1 MKRRLLASLLTLV
14 MMLNLLPTV
23 AWARNDEG
31 IDADSVEMYSSDD
44 VVTSGPI
51 TLWTG
56 KEGQITVPEENEVRS
71 SNADIVSVEQDGTAV
86 TLTGGSKEGRA
97 EATAGES
104 TWVVYNYASE
114 AEYNYLY
121 SLFHEKRISVMGDSI
136 STIKDKI
143 PSGNALYYDNTT
155 GKEMTFERN
164 YWGDI
169 ITRFGAAEGIDEAW
183 SGSTIGSKAASMASK
198 DRINKLDDNGTP
210 DVILYYGG
218 SNPDSSVG
226 TFDPDADY
234 AKTVDWAQSYSD
246 TASAYAASLQRM
258 KATYPGAEIIAII
271 PYYEQNN
278 IPKQAE
284 VIEQIAK
291 HYDITTIDLRELRKQ
306 EGISP
311 NNALHP
317 NMDGHSQIAAYI
329 CQQLYEQQAVTPN
342 EKTVTYNAN
351 GGSFKNGSDPIKQS
365 VTAEL
370 PKATRAGYAFVGWFD
385 QAAGGNKIA
394 SALDTA
400 IPSDKQDSFSG
411 TTLYAHWTHTFTW
424 NFNSDMNAVDADG
437 NVIITVSDKHG
448 STTLNDD
455 NTVKFNDYQG
465 KLSTP
470 FTLDPTQNWRVEWKE
485 KNQAKE
491 NMLFSS
497 TATREKGMTY
507 IFLYEPSIYMGTYDV
522 TNNKTDYINFGGPA
536 YQKEP
541 TSNEYSVVKLENNY
555 DKATETSL
563 VTLSVDGEQVF
574 AKLNTQGRYGSHGS
588 SLTASDYEQYALEK
602 LNFTFN
608 YLGGCNLNTG
618 AGEGKENWL
627 LRNTFEYIKVTLG
640 DDHTHTYG
648 MTYSS
653 DSTGHWKTC
662 TECGANGEFSKHTGG
677 TATCTAKA
685 VCETCDQP
693 YGELGAHKLTKTDAK
708 AASCTEAGNEAYW
721 TCSGC
726 GKYFSDEKGE
736 NAIADLAAWKTGDG
750 KINATGHNYG
760 DITYTWSDGNTS
772 CTAKKVCS
780 VCKDEVTETV
790 GTTSSA
796 KTPAT
801 CTTKGTKT
809 YTATFSAPNGFV
821 TQTKD
826 VDIAAT
832 GHDWSNKDGICA
844 VCHTKCD
851 RVHKPGTT
859 CSVCHKYTSY
869 PYVPGAPTYPASAP
883 AVPNGTV
890 TVSPANASKGANVTV
905 TVKPNEGYVLETL
918 TVTDKNGDELKL
930 TDKGNGKYT
939 FTMPGSKVEVKAT
952 FMEDNSVFNFF
963 YDVPNDAFFY
973 EAVKWAVKS
982 GVTNGLTDTMFG
994 PYESC
999 TRTQIVTFLWRATG
1013 SPEPK
1018 TASSFTDVPASAY
1031 YAKAVAWA
1039 IENGITNGMTET
1051 TFAPNATCTRGQS
1064 VTFLYR
1070 ALKGTASGSTN
1081 FTDVK
1086 SDAFYTDAINWAVA
1100 NNVTNG
1106 TSNTTF
1112 SPNADCTRAE
1122 IVTFLYRAYQGK

>member
-1 MKRRLLASLLTLV
+1 MT
-14 MMLNLLPTV
+14 
-23 AWARNDEG
+23 
-31 IDADSVEMYSSDD
+31 I
-44 VVTSGPI
+44 
-51 TLWTG
+51 WTD
-56 KEGQITVPEENEVRS
+56 KIVQITVPEGDTVRS
-71 SNADIVSVEQDGTAV
+71 SNEAIVSVTQDG

-97 EATAGES
+97 EVTAGES

-121 SLFHEKRISVMGDSI
+121 SLFHGKTISVMGDSI

-164 YWGDI
+164 YWGAI

-234 AKTVDWAQSYSD
+234 AKAVDWAQSYSD

-258 KATYPGAEIIAII
+258 KEIYPDAEIIAII

-291 HYDITTIDLRELRKQ
+291 HYDITTIDLRELRNQ

-329 CQQLYEQQAVTPN
+329 CQQLYEQRAVTPD
-342 EKTVTYNAN
+342 EKTVTYDAN

-400 IPSDKQDSFSG
+400 IPSGMQDNLNG

-424 NFNSDMNAVDADG
+424 NFNSDMNAVDEDG
-437 NVIITVSDKHG
+437 NVIITVSAEHG

-608 YLGGCNLNTG
+608 YLGGNRDGGDTPAWKLS
-618 AGEGKENWL
+618 
-627 LRNTFEYIKVTLG
+627 NTFDYIKVTLG

-648 MTYSS
+648 TTYSS

-708 AASCTEAGNEAYW
+708 AATCTEAGNEAYW

-726 GKYFSDEKGE
+726 GKYFSDENGINEIEK
-736 NAIADLAAWKTGDG
+736 DSWVLKTL
-750 KINATGHNYG
+750 GH
-760 DITYTWSDGNTS
+760 DMTKTD
-772 CTAKKVCS
+772 AK
-780 VCKDEVTETV
+780 
-790 GTTSSA
+790 A
-796 KTPAT
+796 AT
-801 CTTKGTKT
+801 CTEDGNNEYYTCSRCGGVFKDEAGTQ
-809 YTATFSAPNGFV
+809 ATTVEAE
-821 TQTKD
+821 TLKKL
-826 VDIAAT
+826 

-869 PYVPGAPTYPASAP
+869 PYVPGAPTYPATAP
-883 AVPNGTV
+883 AAPNGTV
-890 TVSPANASKGANVTV
+890 TISPANASKGANVTV
-905 TVKPNEGYVLETL
+905 TVKPNDGYVLETL

-952 FMEDNSVFNFF
+952 FMEDNSVLNFF

-982 GVTNGLTDTMFG
+982 GVTNGLSDTMFG

-999 TRTQIVTFLWRATG
+999 TRAQIVTFLWRAAG

-1018 TASSFTDVPASAY
+1018 ATTSAMTDLNPNAY
-1031 YAKAVAWA
+1031 YYKAVLWA
-1039 IENGITNGMTET
+1039 IENGITDGMTET
-1051 TFAPNATCTRGQS
+1051 TFAPDATCTRGQS

-1070 ALKGTASGSTN
+1070 ALGKKVESSAS

-1086 SDAFYTDAINWAVA
+1086 SDAFYADAINWAVA

>member
-97 EATAGES
+97 EVTAGES

-121 SLFHEKRISVMGDSI
+121 SLFHGKTISVMGDSI

-169 ITRFGAAEGIDEAW
+169 ITRFGAVEGIDEAW

-258 KATYPGAEIIAII
+258 KETYPDAEIIAII

-291 HYDITTIDLRELRKQ
+291 HYDITTIDLRELRNQ

-342 EKTVTYNAN
+342 EKTVTYDAN

-385 QAAGGNKIA
+385 QAAGGNKVA

-400 IPSDKQDSFSG
+400 IPSGMQDNLNG

-437 NVIITVSDKHG
+437 NVIITVSAEHG

-465 KLSTP
+465 ELSTP
-470 FTLDPTQNWRVEWKE
+470 FTLDPTQNWRVEWRE

-507 IFLYEPSIYMGTYDV
+507 IFLYQPSIYMGTYND
-522 TNNKTDYINFGGPA
+522 TTGGTKYINFGGPA
-536 YQKEP
+536 YQKTP
-541 TSNEYSVVKLENNY
+541 TSDEYSVVKLENNY

-608 YLGGCNLNTG
+608 YLGGNRDGGDTPAWKLS
-618 AGEGKENWL
+618 
-627 LRNTFEYIKVTLG
+627 NTFDYIKVTLG

-648 MTYSS
+648 TTYSS

-708 AASCTEAGNEAYW
+708 AATCTEAGNEAYW

-726 GKYFSDEKGE
+726 GKYFSDENGTNEIEK
-736 NAIADLAAWKTGDG
+736 DSWVLKTL
-750 KINATGHNYG
+750 GH
-760 DITYTWSDGNTS
+760 DMTKTD
-772 CTAKKVCS
+772 AK
-780 VCKDEVTETV
+780 E
-790 GTTSSA
+790 
-796 KTPAT
+796 AT
-801 CTTKGTKT
+801 CTEDGNNEYYTCSRCSGVFKDEAGTQ
-809 YTATFSAPNGFV
+809 ATTVEAE
-821 TQTKD
+821 TLKKL
-826 VDIAAT
+826 
-832 GHDWSNKDGICA
+832 GHDWSNKNGICA
-844 VCHTKCD
+844 RCDAKCTET
-851 RVHKPGTT
+851 HKPGTT

-869 PYVPGAPTYPASAP
+869 PYVPGAPTYPATAP

-905 TVKPNEGYVLETL
+905 TVKPNEGYELGSLAVK
-918 TVTDKNGDELKL
+918 DASGDLL
-930 TDKGNGKYT
+930 PLADLGNGKYS
-939 FTMPGSKVEVKAT
+939 FVMPDGKV
-952 FMEDNSVFNFF
+952 SV
-963 YDVPNDAFFY
+963 
-973 EAVKWAVKS
+973 EAEFV
-982 GVTNGLTDTMFG
+982 
-994 PYESC
+994 
-999 TRTQIVTFLWRATG
+999 
-1013 SPEPK
+1013 K
-1018 TASSFTDVPASAY
+1018 TAATSFADVPASAY

-1039 IENGITNGMTET
+1039 VENGITNGMTET

-1070 ALKGTASGSTN
+1070 ALKGTASGSAN

-1086 SDAFYTDAINWAVA
+1086 SDTFYADAINWAVA

>member
-1 MKRRLLASLLTLV
+1 MKRRLLAGVLTLV
-14 MMLNLLPTV
+14 MMLSLLPTV

-71 SNADIVSVEQDGTAV
+71 SNADIVSVEKNGTAV

-97 EATAGES
+97 EVTAGES

-121 SLFHEKRISVMGDSI
+121 SLFHGKTISVMGDSI

-164 YWGDI
+164 YWGDV

-258 KATYPGAEIIAII
+258 KGTYPGAEIIAII

-291 HYDITTIDLRELRKQ
+291 HYDITTIDLRELRNQ
-306 EGISP
+306 EDISP
-311 NNALHP
+311 KNALHP

-342 EKTVTYNAN
+342 EKTVTYDAN

-365 VTAEL
+365 VTAKL

-385 QAAGGNKIA
+385 QAAGGNKVA

-400 IPSDKQDSFSG
+400 IPSGMQDNLNG
-411 TTLYAHWTHTFTW
+411 TTLYAHWTRSFTW
-424 NFNSDMNAVDADG
+424 DFDNNLDAVDADG
-437 NVIITVSDKHG
+437 NVIITVSAEHG

-507 IFLYEPSIYMGTYDV
+507 IFLYEPSIYMGTYND
-522 TNNKTDYINFGGPA
+522 TTGGTKYINFGGPA
-536 YQKEP
+536 YQKDP

-618 AGEGKENWL
+618 AGVGKENWL

-648 MTYSS
+648 TTYSS

-708 AASCTEAGNEAYW
+708 AATCTEVGNEAYW

-726 GKYFSDEKGE
+726 GKYFSDENGTNEIEK
-736 NAIADLAAWKTGDG
+736 DSWVLKTL
-750 KINATGHNYG
+750 GH
-760 DITYTWSDGNTS
+760 DRTKTD
-772 CTAKKVCS
+772 AK
-780 VCKDEVTETV
+780 E
-790 GTTSSA
+790 
-796 KTPAT
+796 AT
-801 CTTKGTKT
+801 CTEDGNNEYYTCSRCGGVFKDEAGTQ
-809 YTATFSAPNGFV
+809 ATTVEAE
-821 TQTKD
+821 TLKKL
-826 VDIAAT
+826 
-832 GHDWSNKDGICA
+832 GHDWSNKNGICA
-844 VCHTKCD
+844 RCYAKCTET
-851 RVHKPGTT
+851 HKPGTT

-890 TVSPANASKGANVTV
+890 TVSPADASKGANVTV
-905 TVKPNEGYVLETL
+905 TVKPNEGYELGSLAVK
-918 TVTDKNGDELKL
+918 DASGDLL
-930 TDKGNGKYT
+930 PLADLGNGKYS
-939 FTMPGSKVEVKAT
+939 FVMPDGKVSVEAEFVKTAAT
-952 FMEDNSVFNFF
+952 SFA
-963 YDVPNDAFFY
+963 DVPANAYFAD
-973 EAVKWAVKS
+973 AVKWAVDK
-982 GVTNGLTDTMFG
+982 
-994 PYESC
+994 
-999 TRTQIVTFLWRATG
+999 
-1013 SPEPK
+1013 
-1018 TASSFTDVPASAY
+1018 
-1031 YAKAVAWA
+1031 
-1039 IENGITNGMTET
+1039 GITNGMTET
-1051 TFAPNATCTRGQS
+1051 TFALNATCTRGQS
-1064 VTFLYR
+1064 VTFLHR
-1070 ALKGTASGSTN
+1070 ALKGTASGSAN

-1086 SDAFYTDAINWAVA
+1086 SDAFYADAINWAVA

>member
-23 AWARNDEG
+23 VWARNDEG

-56 KEGQITVPEENEVRS
+56 KIVKITVPEGDAVRS
-71 SNADIVSVEQDGTAV
+71 SNEAIVSVTQDG

-97 EATAGES
+97 EVTAGES
-104 TWVVYNYASE
+104 AWVVYNYASE

-121 SLFHEKRISVMGDSI
+121 SLFHGKTISVMGDSI

-169 ITRFGAAEGIDEAW
+169 ITRFGAVEGIDEAW

-291 HYDITTIDLRELRKQ
+291 HYDITTIDLRELRNQ

-385 QAAGGNKIA
+385 RAAGGNKIA

-400 IPSDKQDSFSG
+400 IPSGMQDDLNG

-507 IFLYEPSIYMGTYDV
+507 IFLYEPSIYMGTYND
-522 TNNKTDYINFGGPA
+522 TTGGTKYINFGGPA
-536 YQKEP
+536 YQKDP

-618 AGEGKENWL
+618 AGVGKENWL

-648 MTYSS
+648 TTYSS

-708 AASCTEAGNEAYW
+708 AATCTEVGNEAYW

-726 GKYFSDEKGE
+726 GKYFSDENGTNEIEK
-736 NAIADLAAWKTGDG
+736 DSWVLKTL
-750 KINATGHNYG
+750 GH
-760 DITYTWSDGNTS
+760 DRTKTD
-772 CTAKKVCS
+772 AK
-780 VCKDEVTETV
+780 E
-790 GTTSSA
+790 
-796 KTPAT
+796 AT
-801 CTTKGTKT
+801 CTEDGNNEYYTCSRCGGVFKDEAGTQ
-809 YTATFSAPNGFV
+809 ATTVEAE
-821 TQTKD
+821 TLKKL
-826 VDIAAT
+826 
-832 GHDWSNKDGICA
+832 GHDWSNKNGICA
-844 VCHTKCD
+844 RCYAKCTET
-851 RVHKPGTT
+851 HKPGTT

-890 TVSPANASKGANVTV
+890 TVSPADASKGANVTV
-905 TVKPNEGYVLETL
+905 TVKPNEGYELGSLAVK
-918 TVTDKNGDELKL
+918 DASGDLL
-930 TDKGNGKYT
+930 PLADLGNGKYS
-939 FTMPGSKVEVKAT
+939 FVMPDGKVSVEAEFVKTAAT
-952 FMEDNSVFNFF
+952 SFA
-963 YDVPNDAFFY
+963 DVPANAYFAD
-973 EAVKWAVKS
+973 AVKWAVDK
-982 GVTNGLTDTMFG
+982 
-994 PYESC
+994 
-999 TRTQIVTFLWRATG
+999 
-1013 SPEPK
+1013 
-1018 TASSFTDVPASAY
+1018 
-1031 YAKAVAWA
+1031 
-1039 IENGITNGMTET
+1039 GITNGMTET
-1051 TFAPNATCTRGQS
+1051 TFALNATCTRGQS
-1064 VTFLYR
+1064 VTFLHR
-1070 ALKGTASGSTN
+1070 ALKGTASGSAN

-1086 SDAFYTDAINWAVA
+1086 SDAFYADAINWAVA

>member
-1 MKRRLLASLLTLV
+1 
-14 MMLNLLPTV
+14 MLSLLPTV

-56 KEGQITVPEENEVRS
+56 KEGQITVPEGDTVGS
-71 SNADIVSVEQDGTAV
+71 SNTDIVSVEKNGTAV

-97 EATAGES
+97 EVTAGES
-104 TWVVYNYASE
+104 AWVVYNYASE

-121 SLFHEKRISVMGDSI
+121 SLFHGKTISVMGDSI

-169 ITRFGAAEGIDEAW
+169 ITRFGAVEGIDEAW

-342 EKTVTYNAN
+342 EKTVTYDAN

-365 VTAEL
+365 VTAKL

-385 QAAGGNKIA
+385 QAAGGNKVA

-400 IPSDKQDSFSG
+400 IPSGMQDNLNG

-437 NVIITVSDKHG
+437 NVIITVSAEHG

-470 FTLDPTQNWRVEWKE
+470 FTLDPTQNWCVEWKE
-485 KNQAKE
+485 RNQAKE

-522 TNNKTDYINFGGPA
+522 TNNKTDYINFGGPV

-618 AGEGKENWL
+618 AGVGKENWL

-648 MTYSS
+648 TTYSS

-708 AASCTEAGNEAYW
+708 AATCTEAGNEAYW

-726 GKYFSDEKGE
+726 GKYFSDENGINEIEK
-736 NAIADLAAWKTGDG
+736 DSWVLKTLGHDMT
-750 KINATGHNYG
+750 KTDAKEATC
-760 DITYTWSDGNTS
+760 TEDGNNEYYT
-772 CTAKKVCS
+772 CS
-780 VCKDEVTETV
+780 RCGGVFKDEAGTQATTVVTETL
-790 GTTSSA
+790 
-796 KTPAT
+796 K
-801 CTTKGTKT
+801 KL
-809 YTATFSAPNGFV
+809 
-821 TQTKD
+821 
-826 VDIAAT
+826 
-832 GHDWSNKDGICA
+832 GHDWSNKNGICA
-844 VCHTKCD
+844 RCDAKCTET
-851 RVHKPGTT
+851 HKPGTT

-905 TVKPNEGYVLETL
+905 TVKPNEGYELGSLAVK
-918 TVTDKNGDELKL
+918 DASGDLL
-930 TDKGNGKYT
+930 PLADLGSGKYS
-939 FTMPGSKVEVKAT
+939 FVMPDGKVSVEAEFVKTAAT
-952 FMEDNSVFNFF
+952 SFA
-963 YDVPNDAFFY
+963 DVPANAYFAD
-973 EAVKWAVKS
+973 AVKWAVDKD
-982 GVTNGLTDTMFG
+982 VTNGLTDTMFG

-999 TRTQIVTFLWRATG
+999 TRTQIVTFLWRAAG

-1018 TASSFTDVPASAY
+1018 TASSFTDVPVSAY

-1039 IENGITNGMTET
+1039 VENGITNGMTET

-1064 VTFLYR
+1064 VTLLHR
-1070 ALKGTASGSTN
+1070 ALKGTASGSAN

-1086 SDAFYTDAINWAVA
+1086 SDAFYADAINWAVA
-1100 NNVTNG
+1100 SDVTNG
-1106 TSNTTF
+1106 TSATTF

>member
-1 MKRRLLASLLTLV
+1 MVLS
-14 MMLNLLPTV
+14 LLPTV

-51 TLWTG
+51 TIWTG
-56 KEGQITVPEENEVRS
+56 KIVQITVPEGDAVRS
-71 SNADIVSVEQDGTAV
+71 SNEAIVSVTQDG

-97 EATAGES
+97 EVTAGES

-121 SLFHEKRISVMGDSI
+121 SLFHGKTISVMGDSI

-155 GKEMTFERN
+155 GREMTFERN

-169 ITRFGAAEGIDEAW
+169 ITRFGAVEGIDEAW

-226 TFDPDADY
+226 MFDPDADY

-291 HYDITTIDLRELRKQ
+291 HYDITTIDLRELRNQ

-317 NMDGHSQIAAYI
+317 NMDGHSQIATYI

-351 GGSFKNGSDPIKQS
+351 GGSFKNDSDSIKQS
-365 VTAEL
+365 VTAKL

-385 QAAGGNKIA
+385 RAAGGNKIA

-400 IPSDKQDSFSG
+400 IPSGMQDNLNG

-448 STTLNDD
+448 SITLNDD

-465 KLSTP
+465 ELSTP

-618 AGEGKENWL
+618 AGVGKENWL

-648 MTYSS
+648 TTYSS

-708 AASCTEAGNEAYW
+708 AATCTEAGNEAYW

-726 GKYFSDEKGE
+726 GKYFSDENGTNKIE
-736 NAIADLAAWKTGDG
+736 KDSWELKTL
-750 KINATGHNYG
+750 GH
-760 DITYTWSDGNTS
+760 DMTKTD
-772 CTAKKVCS
+772 AK
-780 VCKDEVTETV
+780 E
-790 GTTSSA
+790 
-796 KTPAT
+796 AT
-801 CTTKGTKT
+801 CTEDGNNEYYTCSRCGGVFKDEAGTQ
-809 YTATFSAPNGFV
+809 ATTVEAEML
-821 TQTKD
+821 KKL
-826 VDIAAT
+826 
-832 GHDWSNKDGICA
+832 GHDWSNKNGICA
-844 VCHTKCD
+844 RCDAKCTET
-851 RVHKPGTT
+851 HKPGTT

-869 PYVPGAPTYPASAP
+869 PYVPGAPTYPATAP

-890 TVSPANASKGANVTV
+890 TVSPANASKGTNVTV
-905 TVKPNEGYVLETL
+905 TVKPNEGY
-918 TVTDKNGDELKL
+918 ELGSLAVKDASGNL
-930 TDKGNGKYT
+930 LPLADLGNGKYS
-939 FTMPGSKVEVKAT
+939 FVMPDGKVSVEAEFVKTAAT
-952 FMEDNSVFNFF
+952 SFA
-963 YDVPNDAFFY
+963 DVSANAYFAD
-973 EAVKWAVKS
+973 AVKWAVDK
-982 GVTNGLTDTMFG
+982 GITNGLSDTMFG
-994 PYESC
+994 PYASC
-999 TRTQIVTFLWRATG
+999 TRAQIVTFLWRAAG

-1039 IENGITNGMTET
+1039 VENGITNGMTET

-1070 ALKGTASGSTN
+1070 ALKGTASGNAN

-1086 SDAFYTDAINWAVA
+1086 SDAFYADAINWAVA

>member
-14 MMLNLLPTV
+14 MMLSLLPTV
-23 AWARNDEG
+23 VWARNDES

-51 TLWTG
+51 TIWTD
-56 KEGQITVPEENEVRS
+56 KIVQITVPEGDAVRS
-71 SNADIVSVEQDGTAV
+71 SNEAIVSVTQDG
-86 TLTGGSKEGRA
+86 TLTGGRKEGRA
-97 EATAGES
+97 EVIVGNS

-121 SLFHEKRISVMGDSI
+121 SLFHGKTISVMGDSI

-169 ITRFGAAEGIDEAW
+169 ITRFGAVEGIDEAW

-258 KATYPGAEIIAII
+258 KETYPDAEIIAII

-291 HYDITTIDLRELRKQ
+291 HYDITTIDLRELRNQ

-329 CQQLYEQQAVTPN
+329 CQQLYEQRAVTPD

-351 GGSFKNGSDPIKQS
+351 GGSFKNGRDPIKQS
-365 VTAEL
+365 VTAKL

-385 QAAGGNKIA
+385 RAAGGNKIA

-400 IPSDKQDSFSG
+400 IPSGMQDNLNG
-411 TTLYAHWTHTFTW
+411 TTLYAHWTRSFTW
-424 NFNSDMNAVDADG
+424 DFDNNLDAVDADG
-437 NVIITVSDKHG
+437 NVIITVSAEHG

-608 YLGGCNLNTG
+608 YLGGNRDGGDTPAWKLS
-618 AGEGKENWL
+618 
-627 LRNTFEYIKVTLG
+627 NTFDYIKVTLG

-648 MTYSS
+648 TTYSS

-662 TECGANGEFSKHTGG
+662 TECGANGEFSEHTGG

-708 AASCTEAGNEAYW
+708 AATCTEAGNEAYW

-726 GKYFSDEKGE
+726 GKYFSDENGINEIEK
-736 NAIADLAAWKTGDG
+736 DSWVLKTL
-750 KINATGHNYG
+750 GH
-760 DITYTWSDGNTS
+760 DMTKTD
-772 CTAKKVCS
+772 AK
-780 VCKDEVTETV
+780 
-790 GTTSSA
+790 A
-796 KTPAT
+796 AT
-801 CTTKGTKT
+801 CTEDGNNEYYTCSRCGGVFKDEAGTQ
-809 YTATFSAPNGFV
+809 ATTVEAE
-821 TQTKD
+821 TLKKL
-826 VDIAAT
+826 
-832 GHDWSNKDGICA
+832 GHDWSNKNGICA
-844 VCHTKCD
+844 RCDAKCTET
-851 RVHKPGTT
+851 HKPGTT

-869 PYVPGAPTYPASAP
+869 PYVPGAPTYPATAP

-905 TVKPNEGYVLETL
+905 TVKPNEGYELGSLAVK
-918 TVTDKNGDELKL
+918 DASGDLL
-930 TDKGNGKYT
+930 PLADLGNGKYS
-939 FTMPGSKVEVKAT
+939 FVMPDGKVSVEAEFVKTAAT
-952 FMEDNSVFNFF
+952 SFA
-963 YDVPNDAFFY
+963 DVPANAYFAD
-973 EAVKWAVKS
+973 AVKWAVDK
-982 GVTNGLTDTMFG
+982 GVTNGLSDTMFG

-999 TRTQIVTFLWRATG
+999 TRAQIVTFLWRAAG

-1018 TASSFTDVPASAY
+1018 TMSSFTDVPASTY

-1051 TFAPNATCTRGQS
+1051 TFAPDATCTRGQI

-1086 SDAFYTDAINWAVA
+1086 SDTFYADAINWAVA

-1106 TSNTTF
+1106 TSNTMF

>member
-56 KEGQITVPEENEVRS
+56 KEGQITVPEGDTVGS

-169 ITRFGAAEGIDEAW
+169 ITRFGAVEGIDEAW

-291 HYDITTIDLRELRKQ
+291 HYDITTIDLRELRNQ

-311 NNALHP
+311 NNELHP

-329 CQQLYEQQAVTPN
+329 CQQLYEQQAVTPD
-342 EKTVTYNAN
+342 EKTVTYDAN
-351 GGSFKNGSDPIKQS
+351 GGSFKNGRDPIKQF

-385 QAAGGNKIA
+385 RVAGGNKIA

-400 IPSDKQDSFSG
+400 IPSGMQDNLNG
-411 TTLYAHWTHTFTW
+411 TTLYAHWTRSFTW
-424 NFNSDMNAVDADG
+424 DFDNNLDAVDADG
-437 NVIITVSDKHG
+437 NVIITVSAEHG

-608 YLGGCNLNTG
+608 YLGGNRDGGDTPAWKLS
-618 AGEGKENWL
+618 
-627 LRNTFEYIKVTLG
+627 NTFDYIKVTLG

-648 MTYSS
+648 TTYSS

-708 AASCTEAGNEAYW
+708 AATCTEAGNEAYW

-726 GKYFSDEKGE
+726 GKYFSDENGTNEIEK
-736 NAIADLAAWKTGDG
+736 DSWVLKTL
-750 KINATGHNYG
+750 GH
-760 DITYTWSDGNTS
+760 DRTKTD
-772 CTAKKVCS
+772 AK
-780 VCKDEVTETV
+780 E
-790 GTTSSA
+790 
-796 KTPAT
+796 AT
-801 CTTKGTKT
+801 CTEDGNNEY
-809 YTATFSAPNGFV
+809 YTCSRCGGVFKDEAG
-821 TQTKD
+821 TQTTT
-826 VDIAAT
+826 VAAET
-832 GHDWSNKDGICA
+832 LEKLGHDWSNKNGICA
-844 VCHTKCD
+844 RCDAKCTET
-851 RVHKPGTT
+851 HKPGTT

-869 PYVPGAPTYPASAP
+869 PYVPGAPTYLATAP

-890 TVSPANASKGANVTV
+890 AVSTANASKGANVTV
-905 TVKPNEGYVLETL
+905 TVKPNEGYEFGSLAVK
-918 TVTDKNGDELKL
+918 DASGDLL
-930 TDKGNGKYT
+930 PLADLGNGK
-939 FTMPGSKVEVKAT
+939 FGFVMPASKVSVEAEFVKTAAT
-952 FMEDNSVFNFF
+952 SFA
-963 YDVPNDAFFY
+963 DVPANAYFAD
-973 EAVKWAVKS
+973 AVKWAVDK
-982 GVTNGLTDTMFG
+982 GITNGLSDTMFG
-994 PYESC
+994 PYASC
-999 TRTQIVTFLWRATG
+999 TRAQIVTFLWRAVG

-1018 TASSFTDVPASAY
+1018 TASSFADVPASAY

-1039 IENGITNGMTET
+1039 VENGITNGMTET

-1064 VTFLYR
+1064 VTFLHR
-1070 ALKGTASGSTN
+1070 ALGKKVESSAS

-1086 SDAFYTDAINWAVA
+1086 SDAFYADAINWAVA

-1106 TSNTTF
+1106 TSATTF

>member
-97 EATAGES
+97 EVTAGES

-121 SLFHEKRISVMGDSI
+121 SLFHGKTISVMGDSI

-164 YWGDI
+164 YWGDV

-258 KATYPGAEIIAII
+258 KETYPDAEIIAII

-291 HYDITTIDLRELRKQ
+291 HYDITTIDLRELRNQ

-342 EKTVTYNAN
+342 EKTVTYDAN

-385 QAAGGNKIA
+385 QAAGGNKVA

-400 IPSDKQDSFSG
+400 IPSGMQDNLNG

-437 NVIITVSDKHG
+437 NVIITVSAEHG

-470 FTLDPTQNWRVEWKE
+470 FTLDPTQNWCVEWRE

-522 TNNKTDYINFGGPA
+522 TNNKTDYINFGGPV

-608 YLGGCNLNTG
+608 YLGGNRDGGDTPAWKLS
-618 AGEGKENWL
+618 
-627 LRNTFEYIKVTLG
+627 NTFDYIKVTLG

-648 MTYSS
+648 TTYSS

-708 AASCTEAGNEAYW
+708 AATCTEAGNEAYW

-726 GKYFSDEKGE
+726 GKYFSDENGTNEIEK
-736 NAIADLAAWKTGDG
+736 DSWVLKTLGHDMT
-750 KINATGHNYG
+750 KTDAKEATCPE
-760 DITYTWSDGNTS
+760 DGNNEYYT
-772 CTAKKVCS
+772 CS
-780 VCKDEVTETV
+780 RCSGVFKDEAGTQATTVEAETL
-790 GTTSSA
+790 
-796 KTPAT
+796 K
-801 CTTKGTKT
+801 KL
-809 YTATFSAPNGFV
+809 
-821 TQTKD
+821 
-826 VDIAAT
+826 
-832 GHDWSNKDGICA
+832 GHDWSNKNGICA
-844 VCHTKCD
+844 RCDAKCTET
-851 RVHKPGTT
+851 HKPGTT

-869 PYVPGAPTYPASAP
+869 PYVPGAPTYPATAP

-905 TVKPNEGYVLETL
+905 TVKPNEGYELGSLAVK
-918 TVTDKNGDELKL
+918 DASGDLL
-930 TDKGNGKYT
+930 PLADLGNGKYS
-939 FTMPGSKVEVKAT
+939 FVMPDGKV
-952 FMEDNSVFNFF
+952 SV
-963 YDVPNDAFFY
+963 
-973 EAVKWAVKS
+973 EAEFV
-982 GVTNGLTDTMFG
+982 
-994 PYESC
+994 
-999 TRTQIVTFLWRATG
+999 
-1013 SPEPK
+1013 K
-1018 TASSFTDVPASAY
+1018 TAATSFADVPASAY

-1039 IENGITNGMTET
+1039 VENGITNGMTET

-1070 ALKGTASGSTN
+1070 ALKGTASGSAN

-1086 SDAFYTDAINWAVA
+1086 SDTFYADAINWAVA

>member
-1 MKRRLLASLLTLV
+1 

-56 KEGQITVPEENEVRS
+56 KIVKITVPEGDAVRS
-71 SNADIVSVEQDGTAV
+71 SNEAIVSVTQDG

-97 EATAGES
+97 EVTAGES
-104 TWVVYNYASE
+104 AWVVYNYASE

-121 SLFHEKRISVMGDSI
+121 SLFHGKTISVMGDSI

-169 ITRFGAAEGIDEAW
+169 ITRFGAVEGIDEAW

-291 HYDITTIDLRELRKQ
+291 HYDITTIDLRELRNQ

-497 TATREKGMTY
+497 TAMREKGMTY
-507 IFLYEPSIYMGTYDV
+507 IFLYEPSIYMGTYND
-522 TNNKTDYINFGGPA
+522 TTGGTKYINFGGPA
-536 YQKEP
+536 YQKDP

-563 VTLSVDGEQVF
+563 VTLSVDGKQVF

-608 YLGGCNLNTG
+608 YLGGNRDGGDTPAWKLS
-618 AGEGKENWL
+618 
-627 LRNTFEYIKVTLG
+627 NTFDYIKVTLG

-648 MTYSS
+648 TTYSS

-708 AASCTEAGNEAYW
+708 AATCTEAGNEAYW

-726 GKYFSDEKGE
+726 GKYFSDENGTNEIEK
-736 NAIADLAAWKTGDG
+736 DSWVLKTL
-750 KINATGHNYG
+750 GH
-760 DITYTWSDGNTS
+760 DMTKTD
-772 CTAKKVCS
+772 AK
-780 VCKDEVTETV
+780 E
-790 GTTSSA
+790 
-796 KTPAT
+796 AT
-801 CTTKGTKT
+801 CTEDGNNEYYTCSRCGGVFKDEAGTQ
-809 YTATFSAPNGFV
+809 ATTVEAE
-821 TQTKD
+821 TLKKL
-826 VDIAAT
+826 
-832 GHDWSNKDGICA
+832 GHDWSNKNGICA
-844 VCHTKCD
+844 RCDAKCTET
-851 RVHKPGTT
+851 HKPGMT

-869 PYVPGAPTYPASAP
+869 PYVPGAPTYPATAP

-890 TVSPANASKGANVTV
+890 AVSPANASKGANVTV
-905 TVKPNEGYVLETL
+905 TVKPNEGYELGSLAVK
-918 TVTDKNGDELKL
+918 DASGDLL
-930 TDKGNGKYT
+930 PLADLGNGKYS
-939 FTMPGSKVEVKAT
+939 FVMPDGKVSVEAEFVKTAAT
-952 FMEDNSVFNFF
+952 SFA
-963 YDVPNDAFFY
+963 DVPANAYFAD
-973 EAVKWAVKS
+973 AVKWAVDK
-982 GVTNGLTDTMFG
+982 GITNGLSDTMFG

-999 TRTQIVTFLWRATG
+999 TRA
-1013 SPEPK
+1013 
-1018 TASSFTDVPASAY
+1018 
-1031 YAKAVAWA
+1031 
-1039 IENGITNGMTET
+1039 
-1051 TFAPNATCTRGQS
+1051 QS

>member
-56 KEGQITVPEENEVRS
+56 KEGQITVPEGDTVRS

-97 EATAGES
+97 EVTAGES
-104 TWVVYNYASE
+104 AWVVYNYASE

-121 SLFHEKRISVMGDSI
+121 SLFHGKTISVMGDSI

-183 SGSTIGSKAASMASK
+183 SGSTIGSRSYSMADKS
-198 DRINKLDDNGTP
+198 RIDNLDNNGTP

-258 KATYPGAEIIAII
+258 KETYPDAEIIAII

-291 HYDITTIDLRELRKQ
+291 HYDITTIDLRELRNQ

-342 EKTVTYNAN
+342 EKTVTYDAN

-365 VTAEL
+365 VTAKL

-385 QAAGGNKIA
+385 QAAGGNKVA

-400 IPSDKQDSFSG
+400 IPSGMQDNLNG

-437 NVIITVSDKHG
+437 NVIITVSAEHG

-470 FTLDPTQNWRVEWKE
+470 FTLDPTQNWCVEWKE
-485 KNQAKE
+485 RNQAKE

-522 TNNKTDYINFGGPA
+522 TNNKTDYINFGGPV

-618 AGEGKENWL
+618 AGVGKENWL

-648 MTYSS
+648 TTYSS

-708 AASCTEAGNEAYW
+708 AATCTETGNEAYW

-726 GKYFSDEKGE
+726 GKYFSDENGTNEIEKDSWVLKTLGH
-736 NAIADLAAWKTGDG
+736 DMTKTG
-750 KINATGHNYG
+750 
-760 DITYTWSDGNTS
+760 
-772 CTAKKVCS
+772 AK
-780 VCKDEVTETV
+780 E
-790 GTTSSA
+790 
-796 KTPAT
+796 AT
-801 CTTKGTKT
+801 CTEDGNNEYYTCSRCGGVFKDEAGTQ
-809 YTATFSAPNGFV
+809 ATTVEAE
-821 TQTKD
+821 TLKKL
-826 VDIAAT
+826 
-832 GHDWSNKDGICA
+832 GHDWSNKNGICA
-844 VCHTKCD
+844 RCDAKCTET
-851 RVHKPGTT
+851 HKPGTT

-869 PYVPGAPTYPASAP
+869 PYVPGAPTYPATAP

-905 TVKPNEGYVLETL
+905 TVKPNDGYVLETL

-939 FTMPGSKVEVKAT
+939 FTMPGSKVEVKAN

-982 GVTNGLTDTMFG
+982 GVTNGLSDTMFG

-999 TRTQIVTFLWRATG
+999 TRAQIVTFLWRAAG

-1018 TASSFTDVPASAY
+1018 AMSSFTDVPASAY
-1031 YAKAVAWA
+1031 YAKAVEWA
-1039 IENGITNGMTET
+1039 VENGITNGMTET

>member
-1 MKRRLLASLLTLV
+1 
-14 MMLNLLPTV
+14 
-23 AWARNDEG
+23 
-31 IDADSVEMYSSDD
+31 
-44 VVTSGPI
+44 
-51 TLWTG
+51 
-56 KEGQITVPEENEVRS
+56 
-71 SNADIVSVEQDGTAV
+71 
-86 TLTGGSKEGRA
+86 
-97 EATAGES
+97 
-104 TWVVYNYASE
+104 
-114 AEYNYLY
+114 
-121 SLFHEKRISVMGDSI
+121 
-136 STIKDKI
+136 
-143 PSGNALYYDNTT
+143 
-155 GKEMTFERN
+155 MTFERN

-183 SGSTIGSKAASMASK
+183 SGSTIGSRSYSMADKS
-198 DRINKLDDNGTP
+198 RIDNLDNNGTP

-226 TFDPDADY
+226 TFDPNADY

-258 KATYPGAEIIAII
+258 KETYPDAEIIAII

-284 VIEQIAK
+284 VIEQIVK
-291 HYDITTIDLRELRKQ
+291 HYDITTIDLRELRNQ

-317 NMDGHSQIAAYI
+317 NMDGHSQIATYI

-342 EKTVTYNAN
+342 EKTVTYDAN
-351 GGSFKNGSDPIKQS
+351 GGSFKNDSDSIKQS
-365 VTAEL
+365 VTAKL

-385 QAAGGNKIA
+385 RAAGGNKIA

-400 IPSDKQDSFSG
+400 IPSGMQDNLNG
-411 TTLYAHWTHTFTW
+411 TALYAHWTRSFTW
-424 NFNSDMNAVDADG
+424 DFDNNLDAVDADG
-437 NVIITVSDKHG
+437 NVIITVSAEHG

-608 YLGGCNLNTG
+608 YLGGNRDGGDTPAWKLS
-618 AGEGKENWL
+618 
-627 LRNTFEYIKVTLG
+627 NTFDYIKVTLG

-648 MTYSS
+648 TTYSS

-693 YGELGAHKLTKTDAK
+693 YGELGAHKLTKTAAK
-708 AASCTEAGNEAYW
+708 AATCTEAGNNEYW
-721 TCSGC
+721 TCKTC

-790 GTTSSA
+790 GTTSSV

>member
-1 MKRRLLASLLTLV
+1 MKRRLLAGVLTLV
-14 MMLNLLPTV
+14 MMLSLLPTV

-31 IDADSVEMYSSDD
+31 IDADSVEND

-51 TLWTG
+51 TIWTG
-56 KEGQITVPEENEVRS
+56 KIVQITVPEGDAVSS
-71 SNADIVSVEQDGTAV
+71 SNTDIVSVEKNGTAV
-86 TLTGGSKEGRA
+86 TLTGGSKEERA
-97 EATAGES
+97 EVTAGES

-114 AEYNYLY
+114 AEHNYLY
-121 SLFHEKRISVMGDSI
+121 SLFHGKTISVMGDSI

-169 ITRFGAAEGIDEAW
+169 ITRFGAVEGIDEAW

-234 AKTVDWAQSYSD
+234 AKTVDWAKSYSD

-291 HYDITTIDLRELRKQ
+291 HYDITTIDLRELRNQ

-351 GGSFKNGSDPIKQS
+351 GGSFKNGSNPIKQS

-385 QAAGGNKIA
+385 RAAGGNKIA

-400 IPSDKQDSFSG
+400 IPSGMQDNLNG
-411 TTLYAHWTHTFTW
+411 TTLYAHWTRSFTW
-424 NFNSDMNAVDADG
+424 DFDNNLDAVDADG
-437 NVIITVSDKHG
+437 NVIITVSAEHG

-470 FTLDPTQNWRVEWKE
+470 FTLDPTQNWCVEWRE

-618 AGEGKENWL
+618 AGVGKENWL

-648 MTYSS
+648 TTYSS

-708 AASCTEAGNEAYW
+708 AATCTEAGNEAYW

-726 GKYFSDEKGE
+726 GKYFSDENGTNEIEK
-736 NAIADLAAWKTGDG
+736 DSWVLKTL
-750 KINATGHNYG
+750 GH
-760 DITYTWSDGNTS
+760 DMTKTD
-772 CTAKKVCS
+772 AK
-780 VCKDEVTETV
+780 E
-790 GTTSSA
+790 
-796 KTPAT
+796 AT
-801 CTTKGTKT
+801 CTEDGNNEYYTCSRCSGVFKDEAGTQ
-809 YTATFSAPNGFV
+809 ATTVEAE
-821 TQTKD
+821 TLKKL
-826 VDIAAT
+826 
-832 GHDWSNKDGICA
+832 GHDWSNKNGICA
-844 VCHTKCD
+844 RCDAKCTET
-851 RVHKPGTT
+851 HKPGTT

-869 PYVPGAPTYPASAP
+869 PYVPGAPTYPATAP

-905 TVKPNEGYVLETL
+905 TVKPNEGYELGSLAVK
-918 TVTDKNGDELKL
+918 DASGDLL
-930 TDKGNGKYT
+930 PLADLGNGKYS
-939 FTMPGSKVEVKAT
+939 FVMPDGKVSVEAEFVKTAAT
-952 FMEDNSVFNFF
+952 SFA
-963 YDVPNDAFFY
+963 DVPANAYFAD
-973 EAVKWAVKS
+973 AVKWAVDK
-982 GVTNGLTDTMFG
+982 GITNGLSDTMFG

-999 TRTQIVTFLWRATG
+999 TRA
-1013 SPEPK
+1013 
-1018 TASSFTDVPASAY
+1018 
-1031 YAKAVAWA
+1031 
-1039 IENGITNGMTET
+1039 
-1051 TFAPNATCTRGQS
+1051 QS

-1086 SDAFYTDAINWAVA
+1086 SDTFYADAINWAVA

-1112 SPNADCTRAE
+1112 SPNADRTRAE

>member
-51 TLWTG
+51 TIWTG
-56 KEGQITVPEENEVRS
+56 KIVQITVPEGDAVSS
-71 SNADIVSVEQDGTAV
+71 SNTDIVSVEKNGTAV

-97 EATAGES
+97 EVTAGES
-104 TWVVYNYASE
+104 AWVVYNYASE

-121 SLFHEKRISVMGDSI
+121 SLFHGKTISVMGDSI

-169 ITRFGAAEGIDEAW
+169 ITRFGAVEGIDEAW

-291 HYDITTIDLRELRKQ
+291 HYDITTIDLRELRNQ

-329 CQQLYEQQAVTPN
+329 CQQLYEQRAVTPD

-351 GGSFKNGSDPIKQS
+351 GGSFKNGRDPIKQS
-365 VTAEL
+365 VTAKL

-385 QAAGGNKIA
+385 RAAGGNKIA

-400 IPSDKQDSFSG
+400 IPSGMQDNLNG
-411 TTLYAHWTHTFTW
+411 TTLYAHWTRSFTW
-424 NFNSDMNAVDADG
+424 DFDNNLDAVDADG

-470 FTLDPTQNWRVEWKE
+470 FTLDPTQNWCVEWRE

-627 LRNTFEYIKVTLG
+627 LRNTFDYIKVTLG

-648 MTYSS
+648 TTYSS

-693 YGELGAHKLTKTDAK
+693 YGELDAHKLTKTDAK
-708 AASCTEAGNEAYW
+708 AATCTEAGNEAYW

-726 GKYFSDEKGE
+726 GKYFSDENGTNEIEK
-736 NAIADLAAWKTGDG
+736 DSWVLKTL
-750 KINATGHNYG
+750 GH
-760 DITYTWSDGNTS
+760 DMTKTD
-772 CTAKKVCS
+772 AK
-780 VCKDEVTETV
+780 E
-790 GTTSSA
+790 
-796 KTPAT
+796 AT
-801 CTTKGTKT
+801 CTEDGNNEYYTCSRCGGVFKDEAGTQ
-809 YTATFSAPNGFV
+809 ATTVEAE
-821 TQTKD
+821 TLKKL
-826 VDIAAT
+826 
-832 GHDWSNKDGICA
+832 GHDWSNKNGICA
-844 VCHTKCD
+844 RCDAKCTET
-851 RVHKPGTT
+851 HKPGTT

-869 PYVPGAPTYPASAP
+869 PYVPGAPTYPATAP

-905 TVKPNEGYVLETL
+905 TVKPNDGYVLETL

-952 FMEDNSVFNFF
+952 FMEDNSVLNFF

-973 EAVKWAVKS
+973 EAVKWAVDK
-982 GVTNGLTDTMFG
+982 GITNGLSDTMFG

-999 TRTQIVTFLWRATG
+999 TRAQIVTFLWRAAG

-1018 TASSFTDVPASAY
+1018 TASSFADVPASAY

-1039 IENGITNGMTET
+1039 VENGITNGMTET

-1086 SDAFYTDAINWAVA
+1086 SDAFYADAINWAVK
-1100 NNVTNG
+1100 NDVTNG
-1106 TSNTTF
+1106 TSATTF

-1122 IVTFLYRAYQGK
+1122 SVTFLYRAYQGK

>member
-1 MKRRLLASLLTLV
+1 

-51 TLWTG
+51 TIWTD
-56 KEGQITVPEENEVRS
+56 KIVKITVPEGDAVRS
-71 SNADIVSVEQDGTAV
+71 SNEAIVSVTQDG

-97 EATAGES
+97 EVTAGES

-121 SLFHEKRISVMGDSI
+121 SLFHEKTISVMGDSI
-136 STIKDKI
+136 STIEDKI

-169 ITRFGAAEGIDEAW
+169 ITRFGAVEGIDEAW

-234 AKTVDWAQSYSD
+234 AKTVDWAKSYSD

-258 KATYPGAEIIAII
+258 KETYPDAEIIAII

-291 HYDITTIDLRELRKQ
+291 HYDITTIDLRELRNQ

-329 CQQLYEQQAVTPN
+329 CQQLYAQQAVTPN

-351 GGSFKNGSDPIKQS
+351 DGSFENGSDPIKQS

-385 QAAGGNKIA
+385 RAAGGNKIA

-400 IPSDKQDSFSG
+400 IPSGMQDNLNG

-437 NVIITVSDKHG
+437 NVIITVSAEHG

-465 KLSTP
+465 ELSTP

-485 KNQAKE
+485 KNQATE

-497 TATREKGMTY
+497 TAERAKGMTY
-507 IFLYEPSIYMGTYDV
+507 IFLYQPSIYMGTYND
-522 TNNKTDYINFGGPA
+522 TTGGTKYINFGGPA
-536 YQKEP
+536 YQKTP
-541 TSNEYSVVKLENNY
+541 TSDEYSVVKLENNY
-555 DKATETSL
+555 NNATETSL
-563 VTLSVDGEQVF
+563 VTRSVDGEQVF

-602 LNFTFN
+602 LSFTFN
-608 YLGGCNLNTG
+608 YLGGNRDGGDTPVWKLS
-618 AGEGKENWL
+618 
-627 LRNTFEYIKVTLG
+627 NTFDYIKVTLG

-648 MTYSS
+648 TTYSS

-693 YGELGAHKLTKTDAK
+693 YGELGAHKLTKTAAK
-708 AASCTEAGNEAYW
+708 AATCTEAGYNEYW
-721 TCSGC
+721 TCKTC

-790 GTTSSA
+790 GTTSSV

-801 CTTKGTKT
+801 CTTKGTTT
-809 YTATFSAPNGFV
+809 YTAAFKDEDFSE
-821 TQTKD
+821 QTKD

-851 RVHKPGTT
+851 RAHKPGTT
-859 CSVCHKYTSY
+859 CEVCGKYTRRPSTANSSNTVS
-869 PYVPGAPTYPASAP
+869 VPST
-883 AVPNGTV
+883 PNGTM
-890 TVSPANASKGANVTV
+890 TVNPSTASKGETV
-905 TVKPNEGYVLETL
+905 TITTKPSEGYELGSIEVL
-918 TVTDKNGDELKL
+918 DKNGDALKL
-930 TDKGNGKYT
+930 KDLGSGK
-939 FTMPGSKVEVKAT
+939 FSFVMPDGKVSVKAEFVKT
-952 FMEDNSVFNFF
+952 APTSFV
-963 YDVPNDAFFY
+963 DVPANAYFAD
-973 EAVKWAVKS
+973 AVKWAVDK
-982 GVTNGLTDTMFG
+982 GITNGLPDTMFG
-994 PYESC
+994 PYASC
-999 TRTQIVTFLWRATG
+999 TRAQIVTFLWRAAG

-1018 TASSFTDVPASAY
+1018 TVSSFSDVPESAY
-1031 YAKAVAWA
+1031 YAKAVEWA
-1039 IENGITNGMTET
+1039 VENGITNGMTET
-1051 TFAPNATCTRGQS
+1051 TFAPDATCTRGQS
-1064 VTFLYR
+1064 VTFLHR
-1070 ALKGTASGSTN
+1070 ALKGTASGSAN

-1086 SDAFYTDAINWAVA
+1086 SDAFYADAINWAVA

>member
-14 MMLNLLPTV
+14 IMLNLLPTV

-51 TLWTG
+51 TIWTG
-56 KEGQITVPEENEVRS
+56 KIVKITVPEGDAVRS
-71 SNADIVSVEQDGTAV
+71 SNEAIVSVTQDG
-86 TLTGGSKEGRA
+86 TLTGGRKEGRA
-97 EATAGES
+97 EVIVGNS

-121 SLFHEKRISVMGDSI
+121 SLFHGKTISVMGDSI

-258 KATYPGAEIIAII
+258 KVTYPGAEIIAII

-306 EGISP
+306 EDISP
-311 NNALHP
+311 KNELHP

-342 EKTVTYNAN
+342 EKTVTYDAN

-385 QAAGGNKIA
+385 RAAGGNKIA

-400 IPSDKQDSFSG
+400 IPSGMQDDLNA
-411 TTLYAHWTHTFTW
+411 TTLYAHWTRSFTW
-424 NFNSDMNAVDADG
+424 DSDNNLDAVDADG
-437 NVIITVSDKHG
+437 NVIITVSAEHG

-507 IFLYEPSIYMGTYDV
+507 IFLYEPSIYMDTYDV
-522 TNNKTDYINFGGPA
+522 TNSKTDYINFGGPA

-662 TECGANGEFSKHTGG
+662 TECGANGEFSKHTGS

-708 AASCTEAGNEAYW
+708 AATCTEAGNEAYW

-726 GKYFSDEKGE
+726 GKYFSDENGTNEIEK
-736 NAIADLAAWKTGDG
+736 DSWVLKTL
-750 KINATGHNYG
+750 GH
-760 DITYTWSDGNTS
+760 DMTKTD
-772 CTAKKVCS
+772 AK
-780 VCKDEVTETV
+780 E
-790 GTTSSA
+790 
-796 KTPAT
+796 AT
-801 CTTKGTKT
+801 CTEDGNNEYYTCSRCGGVFKDEAGTQ
-809 YTATFSAPNGFV
+809 ATTVEAE
-821 TQTKD
+821 TLKKL
-826 VDIAAT
+826 

-869 PYVPGAPTYPASAP
+869 PYVPGAPTYPATAP

-905 TVKPNEGYVLETL
+905 TVKPNEGYELGSLAVK
-918 TVTDKNGDELKL
+918 DASGDLL
-930 TDKGNGKYT
+930 PLADLGSGK
-939 FTMPGSKVEVKAT
+939 FSFVMPDGKVSVEAEFVKTAPT
-952 FMEDNSVFNFF
+952 SFV
-963 YDVPNDAFFY
+963 DVPANAYFAD
-973 EAVKWAVKS
+973 AVKWAVDK
-982 GVTNGLTDTMFG
+982 GITNGLSDTMFG

-999 TRTQIVTFLWRATG
+999 TR
-1013 SPEPK
+1013 
-1018 TASSFTDVPASAY
+1018 
-1031 YAKAVAWA
+1031 
-1039 IENGITNGMTET
+1039 
-1051 TFAPNATCTRGQS
+1051 GQS
-1064 VTFLYR
+1064 VTFLHR
-1070 ALKGTASGSTN
+1070 ALKGTASGSAN

-1086 SDAFYTDAINWAVA
+1086 SDAFYADAINWAVA

>member
-1 MKRRLLASLLTLV
+1 

-97 EATAGES
+97 EVTAGES

-121 SLFHEKRISVMGDSI
+121 SLFHGKTISVMGDSI

-164 YWGDI
+164 YWGDV

-258 KATYPGAEIIAII
+258 KETYPDAEIIAII

-291 HYDITTIDLRELRKQ
+291 HYDITTIDLRELRNQ

-342 EKTVTYNAN
+342 EKTVTYDAN

-385 QAAGGNKIA
+385 QAAGGNKVA

-400 IPSDKQDSFSG
+400 IPSGMQDNLNG

-437 NVIITVSDKHG
+437 NVIITVSAEHG

-470 FTLDPTQNWRVEWKE
+470 FTLDPTQNWCVEWRE

-522 TNNKTDYINFGGPA
+522 TNNKTDYINFGGPV

-608 YLGGCNLNTG
+608 YLGGNRDGGDTPAWKLS
-618 AGEGKENWL
+618 
-627 LRNTFEYIKVTLG
+627 NTFDYIKVTLG

-648 MTYSS
+648 TTYSS

-708 AASCTEAGNEAYW
+708 AATCTEAGNEAYW

-726 GKYFSDEKGE
+726 GKYFSDENGTNEIEK
-736 NAIADLAAWKTGDG
+736 DSWVLKTL
-750 KINATGHNYG
+750 GH
-760 DITYTWSDGNTS
+760 DMTKTD
-772 CTAKKVCS
+772 AK
-780 VCKDEVTETV
+780 E
-790 GTTSSA
+790 
-796 KTPAT
+796 AT
-801 CTTKGTKT
+801 CTEDGNNEYYTCSRCSGVFKDEAGTQ
-809 YTATFSAPNGFV
+809 ATTVEAE
-821 TQTKD
+821 TLKKL
-826 VDIAAT
+826 
-832 GHDWSNKDGICA
+832 GHDWSNKNGICA
-844 VCHTKCD
+844 RCDAKCTET
-851 RVHKPGTT
+851 HKPGTT

-869 PYVPGAPTYPASAP
+869 PYVPGAPTYPATAP

-905 TVKPNEGYVLETL
+905 TVKPNEGYELGSLAVK
-918 TVTDKNGDELKL
+918 DASGDLL
-930 TDKGNGKYT
+930 PLADLGNGKYS
-939 FTMPGSKVEVKAT
+939 FVMPDGKV
-952 FMEDNSVFNFF
+952 SV
-963 YDVPNDAFFY
+963 
-973 EAVKWAVKS
+973 EAEFV
-982 GVTNGLTDTMFG
+982 
-994 PYESC
+994 
-999 TRTQIVTFLWRATG
+999 
-1013 SPEPK
+1013 K
-1018 TASSFTDVPASAY
+1018 TAATSFADVPASAY

-1039 IENGITNGMTET
+1039 VENGITNGMTET

>member
-51 TLWTG
+51 TIWTG
-56 KEGQITVPEENEVRS
+56 KIVQITVPEGDAVSS
-71 SNADIVSVEQDGTAV
+71 SNTDIVSVEKNGTAV

-97 EATAGES
+97 EVTAGES
-104 TWVVYNYASE
+104 AWVVYNYASE

-121 SLFHEKRISVMGDSI
+121 SLFHGKTISVMGDSI

-169 ITRFGAAEGIDEAW
+169 ITRFGAVEGIDEAW

-258 KATYPGAEIIAII
+258 KETYPDAEIIAII

-278 IPKQAE
+278 ISKQAE
-284 VIEQIAK
+284 VIEQIVK
-291 HYDITTIDLRELRKQ
+291 HYDITTIDLRELRNQ

-365 VTAEL
+365 VTAKL

-385 QAAGGNKIA
+385 RAAGGNKIA

-400 IPSDKQDSFSG
+400 IPSGMQDNLNG

-437 NVIITVSDKHG
+437 NVIITVSAEHG

-470 FTLDPTQNWRVEWKE
+470 FTLDPTQNWCVEWRE

-522 TNNKTDYINFGGPA
+522 TNNKTDYINFGGPV

-608 YLGGCNLNTG
+608 YLGGNRDGGDTPAWKLS
-618 AGEGKENWL
+618 
-627 LRNTFEYIKVTLG
+627 NTFDYIKVTLG

-648 MTYSS
+648 TTYSS

-708 AASCTEAGNEAYW
+708 AATCTEAGNEAYW

-726 GKYFSDEKGE
+726 GKYFSDENGTNEIEK
-736 NAIADLAAWKTGDG
+736 DSWVLKTL
-750 KINATGHNYG
+750 GH
-760 DITYTWSDGNTS
+760 DMTKTD
-772 CTAKKVCS
+772 AK
-780 VCKDEVTETV
+780 E
-790 GTTSSA
+790 
-796 KTPAT
+796 AT
-801 CTTKGTKT
+801 CTEDGNNEYYTCSRCSGVFKDEAGTQ
-809 YTATFSAPNGFV
+809 ATTVEAE
-821 TQTKD
+821 TLKKL
-826 VDIAAT
+826 
-832 GHDWSNKDGICA
+832 GHDWSNKNGICA
-844 VCHTKCD
+844 RCDAKCTET
-851 RVHKPGTT
+851 HKPGTT

-869 PYVPGAPTYPASAP
+869 PYVPGAPTYPATAP

-905 TVKPNEGYVLETL
+905 TVKPNEGYELGSLAVK
-918 TVTDKNGDELKL
+918 DASGDLL
-930 TDKGNGKYT
+930 PLADLGNGKYS
-939 FTMPGSKVEVKAT
+939 FVMPDGKV
-952 FMEDNSVFNFF
+952 SV
-963 YDVPNDAFFY
+963 
-973 EAVKWAVKS
+973 EAEFV
-982 GVTNGLTDTMFG
+982 
-994 PYESC
+994 
-999 TRTQIVTFLWRATG
+999 
-1013 SPEPK
+1013 K
-1018 TASSFTDVPASAY
+1018 TAATSFADVPASAY

-1039 IENGITNGMTET
+1039 VENGITNGMTET

-1064 VTFLYR
+1064 VTFLHR
-1070 ALKGTASGSTN
+1070 ALKGTASGSAN

-1086 SDAFYTDAINWAVA
+1086 SDTFYADAINWAVA

>member
-1 MKRRLLASLLTLV
+1 MKRRLLAGVLTLV
-14 MMLNLLPTV
+14 MMLSLLPTV

-71 SNADIVSVEQDGTAV
+71 SNADIVSVEKNGTAV

-97 EATAGES
+97 EVTAGES

-121 SLFHEKRISVMGDSI
+121 SLFHGKTISVMGDSI

-164 YWGDI
+164 YWGDV

-226 TFDPDADY
+226 TFNPDADY

-258 KATYPGAEIIAII
+258 KVTYPGAEIIAII

-291 HYDITTIDLRELRKQ
+291 HYDITTIDLRELRNQ
-306 EGISP
+306 EDISP
-311 NNALHP
+311 KNALHP

-342 EKTVTYNAN
+342 EKTVTYDAN

-365 VTAEL
+365 VTAKL

-385 QAAGGNKIA
+385 QAAGGNKVA

-400 IPSDKQDSFSG
+400 IPSGMQDNLNG
-411 TTLYAHWTHTFTW
+411 TTLYAHWTRSFTW
-424 NFNSDMNAVDADG
+424 DFDNNLDAVDADG
-437 NVIITVSDKHG
+437 NVIITVSAEHG

-507 IFLYEPSIYMGTYDV
+507 IFLYEPSIYMGTYND
-522 TNNKTDYINFGGPA
+522 TTGGTKYINFGGPA
-536 YQKEP
+536 YQKDP

-618 AGEGKENWL
+618 AGVGKENWL

-648 MTYSS
+648 TTYSS

-708 AASCTEAGNEAYW
+708 AATCTEVGNEAYW

-726 GKYFSDEKGE
+726 GKYFSDENGTNEIEK
-736 NAIADLAAWKTGDG
+736 DSWVLKTL
-750 KINATGHNYG
+750 GH
-760 DITYTWSDGNTS
+760 DRTKTD
-772 CTAKKVCS
+772 AK
-780 VCKDEVTETV
+780 E
-790 GTTSSA
+790 
-796 KTPAT
+796 AT
-801 CTTKGTKT
+801 CTEDGNNEYYTCSRCGGVFKDEAGTQ
-809 YTATFSAPNGFV
+809 ATTVEAE
-821 TQTKD
+821 TLKKL
-826 VDIAAT
+826 
-832 GHDWSNKDGICA
+832 GHDWSNKNGICA
-844 VCHTKCD
+844 RCYAKCTET
-851 RVHKPGTT
+851 HKPGTT

-890 TVSPANASKGANVTV
+890 TVSPADASKGANVTV
-905 TVKPNEGYVLETL
+905 TVKPNEGYELGSLAVK
-918 TVTDKNGDELKL
+918 DASGDLL
-930 TDKGNGKYT
+930 PLADLGNGKYS
-939 FTMPGSKVEVKAT
+939 FVMPDGKVSVEAEFVKTAAT
-952 FMEDNSVFNFF
+952 SFA
-963 YDVPNDAFFY
+963 DVPANAYFAD
-973 EAVKWAVKS
+973 AVKWAVDK
-982 GVTNGLTDTMFG
+982 
-994 PYESC
+994 
-999 TRTQIVTFLWRATG
+999 
-1013 SPEPK
+1013 
-1018 TASSFTDVPASAY
+1018 
-1031 YAKAVAWA
+1031 
-1039 IENGITNGMTET
+1039 GITNGMTET
-1051 TFAPNATCTRGQS
+1051 TFALNATCTRGQS
-1064 VTFLYR
+1064 VTFLHR
-1070 ALKGTASGSTN
+1070 ALKGTASGSAN

-1086 SDAFYTDAINWAVA
+1086 SDAFYADAINWAVA

>member
-1 MKRRLLASLLTLV
+1 MKRRLLAGVLTLV
-14 MMLNLLPTV
+14 MMLSLLPTV

-31 IDADSVEMYSSDD
+31 IDADSVEND

-51 TLWTG
+51 TIWTG
-56 KEGQITVPEENEVRS
+56 KIVQITVPEGDAVSS
-71 SNADIVSVEQDGTAV
+71 SNTDIVSVEKNGTAV

-97 EATAGES
+97 EVTAGES

-114 AEYNYLY
+114 AEHNYLY
-121 SLFHEKRISVMGDSI
+121 SLFHGKTISVMGDSI

-169 ITRFGAAEGIDEAW
+169 ITRFGAVEGIDEAW

-258 KATYPGAEIIAII
+258 KETYPDAEIIAII

-291 HYDITTIDLRELRKQ
+291 HYDITTIDLRELRNQ

-329 CQQLYEQQAVTPN
+329 CQQLYEQRAVTPD
-342 EKTVTYNAN
+342 EKTVTYDAN

-400 IPSDKQDSFSG
+400 IPSGMQDNLNG
-411 TTLYAHWTHTFTW
+411 TTLYAHWTRSFTW
-424 NFNSDMNAVDADG
+424 DFDNNLDAVDADG
-437 NVIITVSDKHG
+437 NVIITVSAEHG

-470 FTLDPTQNWRVEWKE
+470 FTLDPTQNWCVEWRE

-541 TSNEYSVVKLENNY
+541 TFNEYSVVKLENNY

-618 AGEGKENWL
+618 AGVGKENWL
-627 LRNTFEYIKVTLG
+627 LRNTFEYIKVTLC

-648 MTYSS
+648 TTYSS

-708 AASCTEAGNEAYW
+708 AATCTEAGNEAYW

-726 GKYFSDEKGE
+726 GKYFSDENGTNEIEK
-736 NAIADLAAWKTGDG
+736 DSWVLKTL
-750 KINATGHNYG
+750 GH
-760 DITYTWSDGNTS
+760 DMTKTD
-772 CTAKKVCS
+772 AK
-780 VCKDEVTETV
+780 E
-790 GTTSSA
+790 
-796 KTPAT
+796 AT
-801 CTTKGTKT
+801 CTEDGNNEYYTCSRCSGVFKDEAGTQ
-809 YTATFSAPNGFV
+809 ATTVEAE
-821 TQTKD
+821 TLKKL
-826 VDIAAT
+826 
-832 GHDWSNKDGICA
+832 GHDWSNKNGICA
-844 VCHTKCD
+844 RCDAKCTET
-851 RVHKPGTT
+851 HKPGTT

-869 PYVPGAPTYPASAP
+869 PYVPGAPTYPATAP

-905 TVKPNEGYVLETL
+905 TVKPNEGYELGSLAVK
-918 TVTDKNGDELKL
+918 DASGDLL
-930 TDKGNGKYT
+930 PLADLGNGKYS
-939 FTMPGSKVEVKAT
+939 FVMPDGKV
-952 FMEDNSVFNFF
+952 SV
-963 YDVPNDAFFY
+963 
-973 EAVKWAVKS
+973 EAEFV
-982 GVTNGLTDTMFG
+982 
-994 PYESC
+994 
-999 TRTQIVTFLWRATG
+999 
-1013 SPEPK
+1013 K
-1018 TASSFTDVPASAY
+1018 TAATSFADVPASAY

-1039 IENGITNGMTET
+1039 VENGITNGMTET

-1070 ALKGTASGSTN
+1070 ALKGTASGSAN

-1086 SDAFYTDAINWAVA
+1086 SDTFYADAINWAVA

>member
-14 MMLNLLPTV
+14 MMLSLLPTV

-44 VVTSGPI
+44 VVTSGPMTI
-51 TLWTG
+51 WTD
-56 KEGQITVPEENEVRS
+56 KIVQITVPEGDTVRS
-71 SNADIVSVEQDGTAV
+71 SNEAIVSVTQDG

-97 EATAGES
+97 EVTAGES

-121 SLFHEKRISVMGDSI
+121 SLFHGKTISVMGDSI

-164 YWGDI
+164 YWGAI

-234 AKTVDWAQSYSD
+234 AKAVDWAQSYSD

-258 KATYPGAEIIAII
+258 KEIYPDAEIIAII

-291 HYDITTIDLRELRKQ
+291 HYDITTIDLRELRNQ

-329 CQQLYEQQAVTPN
+329 CQQLYEQRAVTPD
-342 EKTVTYNAN
+342 EKTVTYDAN

-400 IPSDKQDSFSG
+400 IPSGMQDNLNG

-424 NFNSDMNAVDADG
+424 NFNSDMNAVDEDG
-437 NVIITVSDKHG
+437 NVIITVSAEHG

-608 YLGGCNLNTG
+608 YLGGNRDGGDTPAWKLS
-618 AGEGKENWL
+618 
-627 LRNTFEYIKVTLG
+627 NTFDYIKVTLG

-648 MTYSS
+648 TTYSS

-708 AASCTEAGNEAYW
+708 AATCTEAGNEAYW

-726 GKYFSDEKGE
+726 GKYFSDENGINEIEK
-736 NAIADLAAWKTGDG
+736 DSWVLKTL
-750 KINATGHNYG
+750 GH
-760 DITYTWSDGNTS
+760 DMTKTD
-772 CTAKKVCS
+772 AK
-780 VCKDEVTETV
+780 
-790 GTTSSA
+790 A
-796 KTPAT
+796 AT
-801 CTTKGTKT
+801 CTEDGNNEYYTCSRCGGVFKDEAGTQ
-809 YTATFSAPNGFV
+809 ATTVEAE
-821 TQTKD
+821 TLKKL
-826 VDIAAT
+826 

-869 PYVPGAPTYPASAP
+869 PYVPGAPTYPATAP
-883 AVPNGTV
+883 AAPNGTV
-890 TVSPANASKGANVTV
+890 TISPANASKGANVTV
-905 TVKPNEGYVLETL
+905 TVKPNDGYVLETL

-982 GVTNGLTDTMFG
+982 GVTNGLSDTMFG

-999 TRTQIVTFLWRATG
+999 TRAQIVTFLWRAAG

-1018 TASSFTDVPASAY
+1018 ATTSAMTDLNPNAY
-1031 YAKAVAWA
+1031 YYKAVLWA
-1039 IENGITNGMTET
+1039 IENGITDGMTET
-1051 TFAPNATCTRGQS
+1051 TFAPDATCTRGQS

-1070 ALKGTASGSTN
+1070 ALGKKVESSAS

-1086 SDAFYTDAINWAVA
+1086 SDAFYADAINWAVA

-1112 SPNADCTRAE
+1112 SPNADCTRAQ
-1122 IVTFLYRAYQGK
+1122 IVTFLWRCKK

>member
-71 SNADIVSVEQDGTAV
+71 SNTDIVSVEKNGTAV
-86 TLTGGSKEGRA
+86 TLTGGRKEGRA
-97 EATAGES
+97 EVIVGNS

-121 SLFHEKRISVMGDSI
+121 SLFHGKTISVMGDSI

-143 PSGNALYYDNTT
+143 PGGNALYYDNTT

-210 DVILYYGG
+210 DMILYYGG

-234 AKTVDWAQSYSD
+234 AKTIDWAQSYSD
-246 TASAYAASLQRM
+246 TASAYVASLQRM
-258 KATYPGAEIIAII
+258 KETYPDAEIIAII

-306 EGISP
+306 EDISP
-311 NNALHP
+311 KNELHP

-342 EKTVTYNAN
+342 EKTVTYDAN
-351 GGSFKNGSDPIKQS
+351 GGRFKNGSDPIKQS

-385 QAAGGNKIA
+385 RAAGGNKIA

-400 IPSDKQDSFSG
+400 IPSGMRDNLNG

-437 NVIITVSDKHG
+437 NVIISVDCKHG
-448 STTLNDD
+448 DAEINGG
-455 NTVKFNDYQG
+455 TVTFDYYQG

-470 FTLDPTQNWRVEWKE
+470 FTLDPTQNWCVEWRE

-563 VTLSVDGEQVF
+563 VTLSVDGKQVF

-627 LRNTFEYIKVTLG
+627 LRNTFDYIKVTLG

-648 MTYSS
+648 TTYSS

-693 YGELGAHKLTKTDAK
+693 YGELGAHKLTKTAAK
-708 AASCTEAGNEAYW
+708 AATCTEAGNNEYW
-721 TCSGC
+721 TCKTC

-790 GTTSSA
+790 GTTSSV

-999 TRTQIVTFLWRATG
+999 TRAQIVTFLWRAAG

>member
-51 TLWTG
+51 TIWTG
-56 KEGQITVPEENEVRS
+56 KIVQITVPEGGAVSS
-71 SNADIVSVEQDGTAV
+71 SNTDIVSVEKNGTAV

-97 EATAGES
+97 EVTAGES

-121 SLFHEKRISVMGDSI
+121 SLFHGKTISVMGDSI

-164 YWGDI
+164 YWGAI
-169 ITRFGAAEGIDEAW
+169 ITRFGAVEGIDEAW

-258 KATYPGAEIIAII
+258 KETYPDAEIIAII

-291 HYDITTIDLRELRKQ
+291 HYDITTIDLRELRNQ
-306 EGISP
+306 EDISP
-311 NNALHP
+311 KNELHP

-329 CQQLYEQQAVTPN
+329 CQQLYEQQAVTPD

-400 IPSDKQDSFSG
+400 IPSGMRDNLNG
-411 TTLYAHWTHTFTW
+411 TTLYAHWTRSFTW
-424 NFNSDMNAVDADG
+424 DFDNNLDAVDADG
-437 NVIITVSDKHG
+437 NVIITVSAEHG

-470 FTLDPTQNWRVEWKE
+470 FTLDPTQNWCVEWRE

-602 LNFTFN
+602 LGFTFN
-608 YLGGCNLNTG
+608 YLGGNRDGGDTPAWKLS
-618 AGEGKENWL
+618 
-627 LRNTFEYIKVTLG
+627 NTFDYIKVTLG

-648 MTYSS
+648 TTYSS

-662 TECGANGEFSKHTGG
+662 TECGANGEFLKHTGG

-708 AASCTEAGNEAYW
+708 AATCTEAGNEAYW

-726 GKYFSDEKGE
+726 GKYFSDENGTNKIE
-736 NAIADLAAWKTGDG
+736 KDSWVLKTL
-750 KINATGHNYG
+750 GH
-760 DITYTWSDGNTS
+760 DMTKTD
-772 CTAKKVCS
+772 AK
-780 VCKDEVTETV
+780 E
-790 GTTSSA
+790 
-796 KTPAT
+796 AT
-801 CTTKGTKT
+801 CTEDGNNEYYTCSRCGGVFKDEAGTQ
-809 YTATFSAPNGFV
+809 ATTVEAE
-821 TQTKD
+821 TLKKL
-826 VDIAAT
+826 
-832 GHDWSNKDGICA
+832 GHDWSNKNGICA
-844 VCHTKCD
+844 RCDAKCTET
-851 RVHKPGTT
+851 HKPGTT

-869 PYVPGAPTYPASAP
+869 PYVPGAPTYPATAP

-905 TVKPNEGYVLETL
+905 TVKPNEGYELGSLAVK
-918 TVTDKNGDELKL
+918 DASGDLL
-930 TDKGNGKYT
+930 PLADLGNGKYS
-939 FTMPGSKVEVKAT
+939 FVMPDGKVSVEAEFVKTAST
-952 FMEDNSVFNFF
+952 SFA
-963 YDVPNDAFFY
+963 DVPANAYFAD
-973 EAVKWAVKS
+973 AVKWAVDK
-982 GVTNGLTDTMFG
+982 GITNGLSDTMFG
-994 PYESC
+994 PYASC
-999 TRTQIVTFLWRATG
+999 TRAQIVTFLWRAAG

-1039 IENGITNGMTET
+1039 VENGITNGMTET
-1051 TFAPNATCTRGQS
+1051 TFAPNAACTRGQS

-1070 ALKGTASGSTN
+1070 ALKGTASGSAN

-1086 SDAFYTDAINWAVA
+1086 PDAFYADAVNWAVA

-1106 TSNTTF
+1106 TSATTF

>member
-1 MKRRLLASLLTLV
+1 M
-14 MMLNLLPTV
+14 P
-23 AWARNDEG
+23 
-31 IDADSVEMYSSDD
+31 
-44 VVTSGPI
+44 
-51 TLWTG
+51 
-56 KEGQITVPEENEVRS
+56 
-71 SNADIVSVEQDGTAV
+71 TAV
-86 TLTGGSKEGRA
+86 
-97 EATAGES
+97 
-104 TWVVYNYASE
+104 
-114 AEYNYLY
+114 
-121 SLFHEKRISVMGDSI
+121 
-136 STIKDKI
+136 
-143 PSGNALYYDNTT
+143 
-155 GKEMTFERN
+155 
-164 YWGDI
+164 
-169 ITRFGAAEGIDEAW
+169 
-183 SGSTIGSKAASMASK
+183 ASK
-198 DRINKLDDNGTP
+198 TA
-210 DVILYYGG
+210 VI
-218 SNPDSSVG
+218 
-226 TFDPDADY
+226 
-234 AKTVDWAQSYSD
+234 
-246 TASAYAASLQRM
+246 
-258 KATYPGAEIIAII
+258 
-271 PYYEQNN
+271 
-278 IPKQAE
+278 
-284 VIEQIAK
+284 
-291 HYDITTIDLRELRKQ
+291 
-306 EGISP
+306 
-311 NNALHP
+311 
-317 NMDGHSQIAAYI
+317 
-329 CQQLYEQQAVTPN
+329 
-342 EKTVTYNAN
+342 
-351 GGSFKNGSDPIKQS
+351 PIKQS
-365 VTAEL
+365 VTAKL

-385 QAAGGNKIA
+385 RAAGGNKIA
-394 SALDTA
+394 SALDTV
-400 IPSDKQDSFSG
+400 IPSGMQDDLNG

-470 FTLDPTQNWRVEWKE
+470 FTLDPTQNWCVEWKE

-618 AGEGKENWL
+618 AGVGKENWL

-648 MTYSS
+648 TTYSS

-708 AASCTEAGNEAYW
+708 AATCTEAGNEAYW

-726 GKYFSDEKGE
+726 GKYFSDENGTNEIEK
-736 NAIADLAAWKTGDG
+736 DSWVLKTL
-750 KINATGHNYG
+750 GH
-760 DITYTWSDGNTS
+760 DMTKTD
-772 CTAKKVCS
+772 AK
-780 VCKDEVTETV
+780 E
-790 GTTSSA
+790 
-796 KTPAT
+796 AT
-801 CTTKGTKT
+801 CTEDGNNEYYTCSRCSGVFKDEAGTQ
-809 YTATFSAPNGFV
+809 ATTVEAE
-821 TQTKD
+821 TLKKL
-826 VDIAAT
+826 
-832 GHDWSNKDGICA
+832 GHDWSNKNGICA
-844 VCHTKCD
+844 RCDAKCTET
-851 RVHKPGTT
+851 HKPGTT

-869 PYVPGAPTYPASAP
+869 PYVPGAPTYPATAP

-905 TVKPNEGYVLETL
+905 TVKPNEGYELGSLAVK
-918 TVTDKNGDELKL
+918 DASGDLL
-930 TDKGNGKYT
+930 PLADLGNGKYS
-939 FTMPGSKVEVKAT
+939 FVMPDGKV
-952 FMEDNSVFNFF
+952 SV
-963 YDVPNDAFFY
+963 
-973 EAVKWAVKS
+973 EAEFV
-982 GVTNGLTDTMFG
+982 
-994 PYESC
+994 
-999 TRTQIVTFLWRATG
+999 
-1013 SPEPK
+1013 K
-1018 TASSFTDVPASAY
+1018 TAATSFADVPASAY

-1039 IENGITNGMTET
+1039 VENGITNGMTET

-1064 VTFLYR
+1064 VTFLHR

-1086 SDAFYTDAINWAVA
+1086 SNTFYADVINWAVA

-1106 TSNTTF
+1106 TSATTF

>member
-1 MKRRLLASLLTLV
+1 
-14 MMLNLLPTV
+14 MLSLLPTV

-71 SNADIVSVEQDGTAV
+71 SNADIVSVEKNGTAV

-97 EATAGES
+97 EVTAGES

-121 SLFHEKRISVMGDSI
+121 SLFHGKTISVMGDSI

-164 YWGDI
+164 YWGDV

-258 KATYPGAEIIAII
+258 KGTYPGAEIIAII

-291 HYDITTIDLRELRKQ
+291 HYDITTIDLRELRNQ
-306 EGISP
+306 EDISP
-311 NNALHP
+311 KNALHP

-342 EKTVTYNAN
+342 EKTVTYDAN

-365 VTAEL
+365 VTAKL

-385 QAAGGNKIA
+385 QAAGGNKVA

-400 IPSDKQDSFSG
+400 IPSGMQDNLNG
-411 TTLYAHWTHTFTW
+411 TTLYAHWTRSFTW
-424 NFNSDMNAVDADG
+424 DFDNNLDAVDADG
-437 NVIITVSDKHG
+437 NVIITVSAEHG

-507 IFLYEPSIYMGTYDV
+507 IFLYEPSIYMGTYND
-522 TNNKTDYINFGGPA
+522 TTGGTKYINFGGPA
-536 YQKEP
+536 YQKDP

-618 AGEGKENWL
+618 AGVGKENWL

-648 MTYSS
+648 TTYSS

-708 AASCTEAGNEAYW
+708 AATCTEVGNEAYW

-726 GKYFSDEKGE
+726 GKYFSDENGTNEIEK
-736 NAIADLAAWKTGDG
+736 DSWVLKTL
-750 KINATGHNYG
+750 GH
-760 DITYTWSDGNTS
+760 DRTKTD
-772 CTAKKVCS
+772 AK
-780 VCKDEVTETV
+780 E
-790 GTTSSA
+790 
-796 KTPAT
+796 AT
-801 CTTKGTKT
+801 CTEDGNNEYYTCSRCGGVFKDEAGTQ
-809 YTATFSAPNGFV
+809 ATTVEAE
-821 TQTKD
+821 TLKKL
-826 VDIAAT
+826 
-832 GHDWSNKDGICA
+832 GHDWSNKNGICA
-844 VCHTKCD
+844 RCYAKCTET
-851 RVHKPGTT
+851 HKPGTT

-890 TVSPANASKGANVTV
+890 TVSPADASKGANVTV
-905 TVKPNEGYVLETL
+905 TVKPNEGYELGSLAVK
-918 TVTDKNGDELKL
+918 DASGDLL
-930 TDKGNGKYT
+930 PLADLGNGKYS
-939 FTMPGSKVEVKAT
+939 FVMPDGKVSVEAEFVKTAAT
-952 FMEDNSVFNFF
+952 SFA
-963 YDVPNDAFFY
+963 DVPANAYFAD
-973 EAVKWAVKS
+973 AVKWAVDK
-982 GVTNGLTDTMFG
+982 
-994 PYESC
+994 
-999 TRTQIVTFLWRATG
+999 
-1013 SPEPK
+1013 
-1018 TASSFTDVPASAY
+1018 
-1031 YAKAVAWA
+1031 
-1039 IENGITNGMTET
+1039 GITNGMTET
-1051 TFAPNATCTRGQS
+1051 TFALNATCTRGQS
-1064 VTFLYR
+1064 VTFLHR
-1070 ALKGTASGSTN
+1070 ALKGTASGSAN

-1086 SDAFYTDAINWAVA
+1086 SDAFYADAINWAVA

>member
-1 MKRRLLASLLTLV
+1 
-14 MMLNLLPTV
+14 MLNLLPTV

-31 IDADSVEMYSSDD
+31 IDADSVEND

-56 KEGQITVPEENEVRS
+56 KEGQITVPEESEVRS
-71 SNADIVSVEQDGTAV
+71 SNTDIVSVEQDGTAV
-86 TLTGGSKEGRA
+86 TLTGGRKEGRA
-97 EATAGES
+97 EVIVGNS

-121 SLFHEKRISVMGDSI
+121 SLFHGKTISVMGDSI

-164 YWGDI
+164 YWGDV

-258 KATYPGAEIIAII
+258 KVTYPGAEIIAMI

-306 EGISP
+306 EDISP
-311 NNALHP
+311 KNELHP

-385 QAAGGNKIA
+385 RAAGGNKIA

-400 IPSDKQDSFSG
+400 IPSGMQDNLNG

-437 NVIITVSDKHG
+437 NVIITVSAEHG

-563 VTLSVDGEQVF
+563 VTLSVDGKQVF

-708 AASCTEAGNEAYW
+708 AATCTEAGNEAYW

-726 GKYFSDEKGE
+726 GKYFSDENGINEIEK
-736 NAIADLAAWKTGDG
+736 DSWVLKTL
-750 KINATGHNYG
+750 GH
-760 DITYTWSDGNTS
+760 DMTKTD
-772 CTAKKVCS
+772 AK
-780 VCKDEVTETV
+780 
-790 GTTSSA
+790 A
-796 KTPAT
+796 AT
-801 CTTKGTKT
+801 CTEDGNNEYYTCSRCGGVFKDEAGTQ
-809 YTATFSAPNGFV
+809 ATTVEAE
-821 TQTKD
+821 TLKKL
-826 VDIAAT
+826 
-832 GHDWSNKDGICA
+832 GHDWSNKNGICA
-844 VCHTKCD
+844 RCDAKCTET
-851 RVHKPGTT
+851 HKPGTT

-869 PYVPGAPTYPASAP
+869 PYVPGAPTYPATAP

-905 TVKPNEGYVLETL
+905 TVKPNEGYELGSLAVK
-918 TVTDKNGDELKL
+918 DASGDLL
-930 TDKGNGKYT
+930 PLADLGNGKYS
-939 FTMPGSKVEVKAT
+939 FVMPDGKVSVEAEFVKTAAT
-952 FMEDNSVFNFF
+952 SFA
-963 YDVPNDAFFY
+963 DVPANAYFAD
-973 EAVKWAVKS
+973 AVKWAVDK
-982 GVTNGLTDTMFG
+982 GVTNGLSDTMFG

-999 TRTQIVTFLWRATG
+999 TRAQIVTFLWRAAG

-1018 TASSFTDVPASAY
+1018 TMSSFTDVPASTY

-1051 TFAPNATCTRGQS
+1051 TFAPDATCTRGQI

-1070 ALKGTASGSTN
+1070 ALKGTASGSAS

-1086 SDAFYTDAINWAVA
+1086 SDAFYANAVNWAVA
-1100 NNVTNG
+1100 SDVTNG
-1106 TSNTTF
+1106 TSATTF
-1112 SPNADCTRAE
+1112 GPNADCTRAE

>member
-1 MKRRLLASLLTLV
+1 MVLS
-14 MMLNLLPTV
+14 LLPTV

-51 TLWTG
+51 TIWTD
-56 KEGQITVPEENEVRS
+56 KIVKITVPEGDAVSS
-71 SNADIVSVEQDGTAV
+71 SNTDIVSVEKNGTAV

-97 EATAGES
+97 EVTAGES
-104 TWVVYNYASE
+104 TWVVYNYASK

-121 SLFHEKRISVMGDSI
+121 ALFHGKTISVMGDSI

-226 TFDPDADY
+226 TFDPNADY
-234 AKTVDWAQSYSD
+234 AKTVDWAKSYLD

-278 IPKQAE
+278 IPKQTE

-291 HYDITTIDLRELRKQ
+291 HYDITTIDLRELRNQ

-329 CQQLYEQQAVTPN
+329 CQQLYEQRAVTPD
-342 EKTVTYNAN
+342 EKTVTYDAN
-351 GGSFKNGSDPIKQS
+351 GGSFENSSDPIKQS

-400 IPSDKQDSFSG
+400 IPSGMRDNLNG

-437 NVIITVSDKHG
+437 NVIISVDCKHG
-448 STTLNDD
+448 DAEINGG
-455 NTVKFNDYQG
+455 TVTFDYYQG
-465 KLSTP
+465 KLSTL
-470 FTLDPTQNWRVEWKE
+470 FTLDPTQNWCVEWRE

-522 TNNKTDYINFGGPA
+522 TNSKTDYINFGGPA

-618 AGEGKENWL
+618 AGVGKENWL

-648 MTYSS
+648 TTYSS

-708 AASCTEAGNEAYW
+708 AATCTETGNEAYW

-726 GKYFSDEKGE
+726 GKYFSDENGTNEIEKDSWVLKTLGH
-736 NAIADLAAWKTGDG
+736 DMTKTG
-750 KINATGHNYG
+750 
-760 DITYTWSDGNTS
+760 
-772 CTAKKVCS
+772 AK
-780 VCKDEVTETV
+780 E
-790 GTTSSA
+790 
-796 KTPAT
+796 AT
-801 CTTKGTKT
+801 CTEDGNNEYYTCSRCGGVFKDEAGTQ
-809 YTATFSAPNGFV
+809 ATTVEAE
-821 TQTKD
+821 TLKKL
-826 VDIAAT
+826 
-832 GHDWSNKDGICA
+832 GHDWSNKNGICA
-844 VCHTKCD
+844 RCDAKCTET
-851 RVHKPGTT
+851 HKPGTT

-869 PYVPGAPTYPASAP
+869 PYVPGAPTYPATAP

-982 GVTNGLTDTMFG
+982 GVTNGLSDTMFG

-999 TRTQIVTFLWRATG
+999 TRAQIVTFLWCAAG

-1018 TASSFTDVPASAY
+1018 TASSFTDVPVSAY

-1051 TFAPNATCTRGQS
+1051 TFALNATCTRGQS

-1086 SDAFYTDAINWAVA
+1086 SDTFYADAINWAVA

>member
-51 TLWTG
+51 TIWTD
-56 KEGQITVPEENEVRS
+56 KIVQITVPEGDAVRS
-71 SNADIVSVEQDGTAV
+71 SNEAIVSVTQDG
-86 TLTGGSKEGRA
+86 TLTGGRKEGRA
-97 EATAGES
+97 EVIVGNS

-136 STIKDKI
+136 STIENKI
-143 PSGNALYYDNTT
+143 PDDNALYYDNTT
-155 GKEMTFERN
+155 SAKTMTFERN

-169 ITRFGAAEGIDEAW
+169 ITRFGAVEGIDEAW
-183 SGSTIGSKAASMASK
+183 SGSTIGSRSYSMADKS
-198 DRINKLDDNGTP
+198 RIDNLDNNGTP

-226 TFDPDADY
+226 TFDPNADY
-234 AKTVDWAQSYSD
+234 AKTVDWAKSYSD

-258 KATYPGAEIIAII
+258 KETYPDAEIIAII

-291 HYDITTIDLRELRKQ
+291 HYDITTIDLRELRNQ

-317 NMDGHSQIAAYI
+317 NMDGRSQIAAYI
-329 CQQLYEQQAVTPN
+329 CQQLYAQQAVTPN

-351 GGSFKNGSDPIKQS
+351 DGSFENGSDPIKQS

-385 QAAGGNKIA
+385 RAAGGNKIA

-400 IPSDKQDSFSG
+400 IPSGMQDNLNG
-411 TTLYAHWTHTFTW
+411 TTLYAHWTRSFTW
-424 NFNSDMNAVDADG
+424 DFDNNLDAVDADG
-437 NVIITVSDKHG
+437 NVIITVSAEHG

-465 KLSTP
+465 ELSTP

-485 KNQAKE
+485 KNQATE

-497 TATREKGMTY
+497 TAERAKGMTY
-507 IFLYEPSIYMGTYDV
+507 IFLYQPSIYMGTYND
-522 TNNKTDYINFGGPA
+522 TTGGTKYINFGGPA
-536 YQKEP
+536 YQKTP
-541 TSNEYSVVKLENNY
+541 TSDEYSVVKLENNY
-555 DKATETSL
+555 NNATETSL

-588 SLTASDYEQYALEK
+588 SLTASDYEKCALEK
-602 LNFTFN
+602 LGFTFN
-608 YLGGCNLNTG
+608 YLGGNRDGGDTPAWKLS
-618 AGEGKENWL
+618 
-627 LRNTFEYIKVTLG
+627 NTFDYIKVTLG

-648 MTYSS
+648 TTYSS

-693 YGELGAHKLTKTDAK
+693 YGELGAHKLTKTEAK
-708 AASCTEAGNEAYW
+708 AATCMEAGNNEYW
-721 TCSGC
+721 TCKTC

-736 NAIADLAAWKTGDG
+736 NAIADLAAWKTGDD

-790 GTTSSA
+790 GTTSSV

-801 CTTKGTKT
+801 CTTKGTTT
-809 YTATFSAPNGFV
+809 YTAAFKDEDFSE
-821 TQTKD
+821 QTKD

-859 CSVCHKYTSY
+859 CEVCGKYTRRPSTANSGNTVS
-869 PYVPGAPTYPASAP
+869 VPST
-883 AVPNGTV
+883 PNGTM
-890 TVSPANASKGANVTV
+890 TVNPSTASKGETV
-905 TVKPNEGYVLETL
+905 TITTKPSEGYELGSIEVL
-918 TVTDKNGDELKL
+918 DKNGDALKL
-930 TDKGNGKYT
+930 KDLGSGK
-939 FTMPGSKVEVKAT
+939 FSFVMPDGKVSVKAEFVKT
-952 FMEDNSVFNFF
+952 APTSFV
-963 YDVPNDAFFY
+963 DVPANAYFAD
-973 EAVKWAVKS
+973 AVKWAVDK
-982 GVTNGLTDTMFG
+982 GITNGLPDTMFG
-994 PYESC
+994 PYASC
-999 TRTQIVTFLWRATG
+999 TRAQIVTFLWRAAG

-1018 TASSFTDVPASAY
+1018 ATTSAMTDLNPNAY
-1031 YAKAVAWA
+1031 YYKAVLWA
-1039 IENGITNGMTET
+1039 IENGITDGMTET
-1051 TFAPNATCTRGQS
+1051 TFAPDATCTRGQS
-1064 VTFLYR
+1064 VTFLHR
-1070 ALKGTASGSTN
+1070 ALKGTASGSAN

-1086 SDAFYTDAINWAVA
+1086 SDAFYADAINWAVA

>member
-97 EATAGES
+97 EVTAGES

-121 SLFHEKRISVMGDSI
+121 SLFHGKTISVMGDSI

-164 YWGDI
+164 YWGDV

-258 KATYPGAEIIAII
+258 KETYPDAEIIAII

-291 HYDITTIDLRELRKQ
+291 HYDITTIDLRELRNQ

-342 EKTVTYNAN
+342 EKTVTYDAN

-385 QAAGGNKIA
+385 QAAGGNKVA

-400 IPSDKQDSFSG
+400 IPSGMQDNLNG

-437 NVIITVSDKHG
+437 NVIITVSAEHG

-470 FTLDPTQNWRVEWKE
+470 FTLDPTQNWCVEWRE

-608 YLGGCNLNTG
+608 YLGGNRDGGDTPAWKLS
-618 AGEGKENWL
+618 
-627 LRNTFEYIKVTLG
+627 NTFDYIKVTLG

-648 MTYSS
+648 TTYSS

-708 AASCTEAGNEAYW
+708 AATCTEAGNEAYW

-726 GKYFSDEKGE
+726 GKYFSDENGTNEIEK
-736 NAIADLAAWKTGDG
+736 DSWVLKTL
-750 KINATGHNYG
+750 GH
-760 DITYTWSDGNTS
+760 DMTKTD
-772 CTAKKVCS
+772 AK
-780 VCKDEVTETV
+780 E
-790 GTTSSA
+790 
-796 KTPAT
+796 AT
-801 CTTKGTKT
+801 CTEDGNNEYYTCSRCSGVFKDEAGTQ
-809 YTATFSAPNGFV
+809 ATTVEAE
-821 TQTKD
+821 TLKKL
-826 VDIAAT
+826 
-832 GHDWSNKDGICA
+832 GHDWSNKNGICA
-844 VCHTKCD
+844 RCDAKCTET
-851 RVHKPGTT
+851 HKPGTT

-869 PYVPGAPTYPASAP
+869 PYVPGAPTYPATAP

-905 TVKPNEGYVLETL
+905 TVKPNEGYELGSLAVK
-918 TVTDKNGDELKL
+918 DASGDLL
-930 TDKGNGKYT
+930 PLADLGNGKYS
-939 FTMPGSKVEVKAT
+939 FVMPDGKV
-952 FMEDNSVFNFF
+952 SV
-963 YDVPNDAFFY
+963 
-973 EAVKWAVKS
+973 EAEFV
-982 GVTNGLTDTMFG
+982 
-994 PYESC
+994 
-999 TRTQIVTFLWRATG
+999 
-1013 SPEPK
+1013 K
-1018 TASSFTDVPASAY
+1018 TAATSFADVPASAY

-1039 IENGITNGMTET
+1039 VENGITNGMTET

-1070 ALKGTASGSTN
+1070 ALKGTASGSAN

-1086 SDAFYTDAINWAVA
+1086 SDTFYADAINWAVA

>member
-97 EATAGES
+97 EVTAGES
-104 TWVVYNYASE
+104 AWVVYNYASE

-121 SLFHEKRISVMGDSI
+121 SLFHGKTISVMGDSI

-164 YWGDI
+164 YWGDV

-198 DRINKLDDNGTP
+198 DRINKLDDIGTP

-258 KATYPGAEIIAII
+258 KETYPDAEIIAII

-291 HYDITTIDLRELRKQ
+291 HYDITTIDLRELRNQ

-342 EKTVTYNAN
+342 EKTVTYDAN

-385 QAAGGNKIA
+385 QAAGGNKVA

-400 IPSDKQDSFSG
+400 IPSGMQDNLNG

-437 NVIITVSDKHG
+437 NVIITVSAEHG

-470 FTLDPTQNWRVEWKE
+470 FTLDPTQNWCVEWRE

-522 TNNKTDYINFGGPA
+522 TNNKTDYINFGGPV

-608 YLGGCNLNTG
+608 YLGGNRDGGDTPAWKLS
-618 AGEGKENWL
+618 
-627 LRNTFEYIKVTLG
+627 NTFDYIKVTLG

-648 MTYSS
+648 TTYSS

-708 AASCTEAGNEAYW
+708 AATCTEAGNEAYW

-726 GKYFSDEKGE
+726 GKYFSDENGTNEIEK
-736 NAIADLAAWKTGDG
+736 DSWVLKTL
-750 KINATGHNYG
+750 GH
-760 DITYTWSDGNTS
+760 DMTKTD
-772 CTAKKVCS
+772 AK
-780 VCKDEVTETV
+780 E
-790 GTTSSA
+790 
-796 KTPAT
+796 AT
-801 CTTKGTKT
+801 CTEDGNNEYYTCSRCSGVFKDEAGTQ
-809 YTATFSAPNGFV
+809 ATTVEAE
-821 TQTKD
+821 TLKKL
-826 VDIAAT
+826 
-832 GHDWSNKDGICA
+832 GHDWSNKNGICA
-844 VCHTKCD
+844 RCDAKCTET
-851 RVHKPGTT
+851 HKPGTT

-869 PYVPGAPTYPASAP
+869 PYVPGAPTYPATAP

-905 TVKPNEGYVLETL
+905 TVKPNEGYELGSLAVK
-918 TVTDKNGDELKL
+918 DASGDLL
-930 TDKGNGKYT
+930 PLADLGNGKYS
-939 FTMPGSKVEVKAT
+939 FVMPDGKV
-952 FMEDNSVFNFF
+952 SV
-963 YDVPNDAFFY
+963 
-973 EAVKWAVKS
+973 EAEFV
-982 GVTNGLTDTMFG
+982 
-994 PYESC
+994 
-999 TRTQIVTFLWRATG
+999 
-1013 SPEPK
+1013 K
-1018 TASSFTDVPASAY
+1018 TAATSFADVPASAY

-1039 IENGITNGMTET
+1039 VENGITNGMTET

-1070 ALKGTASGSTN
+1070 ALKGTASGSAN

-1086 SDAFYTDAINWAVA
+1086 SDTFYADAINWAVA

>member
-1 MKRRLLASLLTLV
+1 MT
-14 MMLNLLPTV
+14 
-23 AWARNDEG
+23 
-31 IDADSVEMYSSDD
+31 I
-44 VVTSGPI
+44 
-51 TLWTG
+51 WTG
-56 KEGQITVPEENEVRS
+56 KIVQITVPEGDTVRS
-71 SNADIVSVEQDGTAV
+71 SNTDIVSVEKNGTAV

-97 EATAGES
+97 EVTAGES

-121 SLFHEKRISVMGDSI
+121 SLFHGKTISVMGDSI

-218 SNPDSSVG
+218 SNPDGSVG

-258 KATYPGAEIIAII
+258 KETYPDAEIIAII

-291 HYDITTIDLRELRKQ
+291 HYDITTIDLRELRNQ

-329 CQQLYEQQAVTPN
+329 CQQLYEQRAVTPD
-342 EKTVTYNAN
+342 EKTVTYDAN

-370 PKATRAGYAFVGWFD
+370 PKATRAGYAFVGWFN

-400 IPSDKQDSFSG
+400 IPSGMQDNLNG

-437 NVIITVSDKHG
+437 NVIITVSAEHG

-618 AGEGKENWL
+618 AGVGKENWL

-648 MTYSS
+648 TTYSS

-708 AASCTEAGNEAYW
+708 AATCTEVGNEAYW

-726 GKYFSDEKGE
+726 GKYFSDENGTNEIEK
-736 NAIADLAAWKTGDG
+736 DSWVLKTL
-750 KINATGHNYG
+750 GH
-760 DITYTWSDGNTS
+760 DMTKTD
-772 CTAKKVCS
+772 AK
-780 VCKDEVTETV
+780 E
-790 GTTSSA
+790 
-796 KTPAT
+796 AT
-801 CTTKGTKT
+801 CTEDGNNEYYTCSRCGGVFKDEAGTQ
-809 YTATFSAPNGFV
+809 ATTVEAE
-821 TQTKD
+821 TLKKL
-826 VDIAAT
+826 
-832 GHDWSNKDGICA
+832 GHDWSNKNGICA
-844 VCHTKCD
+844 RCYAKCTET
-851 RVHKPGTT
+851 HKPGTT

-890 TVSPANASKGANVTV
+890 TVSPADASKGANVTV
-905 TVKPNEGYVLETL
+905 TVKPNEGYELGSLAVK
-918 TVTDKNGDELKL
+918 DASGDLL
-930 TDKGNGKYT
+930 PLADLGNGKYS
-939 FTMPGSKVEVKAT
+939 FVMPDGKVSVEAEFVKTAAT
-952 FMEDNSVFNFF
+952 SFA
-963 YDVPNDAFFY
+963 DVPANAYFAD
-973 EAVKWAVKS
+973 AVKWAVDK
-982 GVTNGLTDTMFG
+982 
-994 PYESC
+994 
-999 TRTQIVTFLWRATG
+999 
-1013 SPEPK
+1013 
-1018 TASSFTDVPASAY
+1018 
-1031 YAKAVAWA
+1031 
-1039 IENGITNGMTET
+1039 GITNGMTET
-1051 TFAPNATCTRGQS
+1051 TFALNATCTRGQS
-1064 VTFLYR
+1064 VTFLHC
-1070 ALKGTASGSTN
+1070 ALKGTASGSAN

-1086 SDAFYTDAINWAVA
+1086 SDAFYADAINWAVA

>member
-169 ITRFGAAEGIDEAW
+169 ITRFGAVEGIDEAW

-234 AKTVDWAQSYSD
+234 AKTVDWAKSYSD

-258 KATYPGAEIIAII
+258 KVTYPGAEIIAII

-291 HYDITTIDLRELRKQ
+291 HYDITTIDLRELRNQ

-329 CQQLYEQQAVTPN
+329 CQQLYEQRAVTPD
-342 EKTVTYNAN
+342 EKTVTYDAN

-400 IPSDKQDSFSG
+400 IPSGMQDNLNG

-437 NVIITVSDKHG
+437 NVIITVSAEHG

-485 KNQAKE
+485 KNRAKA

-497 TATREKGMTY
+497 TATREKGMAY

-618 AGEGKENWL
+618 AGVGKENWL

-648 MTYSS
+648 TTYSS

-708 AASCTEAGNEAYW
+708 AATCTEAGNEAYW

-726 GKYFSDEKGE
+726 GKYFSDENGTNEIEK
-736 NAIADLAAWKTGDG
+736 DSWVLKTL
-750 KINATGHNYG
+750 GH
-760 DITYTWSDGNTS
+760 DRTKTD
-772 CTAKKVCS
+772 AK
-780 VCKDEVTETV
+780 E
-790 GTTSSA
+790 
-796 KTPAT
+796 AT
-801 CTTKGTKT
+801 CTEDGNNEYYTCSRCGGVFKDEAGTQ
-809 YTATFSAPNGFV
+809 ATTVEAE
-821 TQTKD
+821 TLKKL
-826 VDIAAT
+826 
-832 GHDWSNKDGICA
+832 GHDWSNKNGICA
-844 VCHTKCD
+844 RCD
-851 RVHKPGTT
+851 AECTETHKPGTT

-869 PYVPGAPTYPASAP
+869 PYVPGAPTYPATAP

-905 TVKPNEGYVLETL
+905 TVKPNEGYELGSLAVK
-918 TVTDKNGDELKL
+918 DASGDLL
-930 TDKGNGKYT
+930 PLADLGNGKYS
-939 FTMPGSKVEVKAT
+939 FVMPDGKVSVEAEFVKTAAT
-952 FMEDNSVFNFF
+952 SFA
-963 YDVPNDAFFY
+963 DVPANAYFAD
-973 EAVKWAVKS
+973 AVKWAVDKD
-982 GVTNGLTDTMFG
+982 VTNGLTDTMFG

-999 TRTQIVTFLWRATG
+999 TRTQIVTFLWRAAG

-1051 TFAPNATCTRGQS
+1051 SFAPNATCTRGQS

-1070 ALKGTASGSTN
+1070 ALKGTASGSAN

-1086 SDAFYTDAINWAVA
+1086 SDTFYADAINWAVA

>member
-1 MKRRLLASLLTLV
+1 MT
-14 MMLNLLPTV
+14 
-23 AWARNDEG
+23 
-31 IDADSVEMYSSDD
+31 I
-44 VVTSGPI
+44 
-51 TLWTG
+51 WTD
-56 KEGQITVPEENEVRS
+56 KIVQITVPEGDTVRS
-71 SNADIVSVEQDGTAV
+71 SNEAIVSVTQDG

-97 EATAGES
+97 EVTAGES

-121 SLFHEKRISVMGDSI
+121 SLFHGKTISVMGDSI

-164 YWGDI
+164 YWGAI

-234 AKTVDWAQSYSD
+234 AKAVDWAQSYSD

-258 KATYPGAEIIAII
+258 KIYPDAEIIAII

-291 HYDITTIDLRELRKQ
+291 HYDITTIDLRELRNQ

-329 CQQLYEQQAVTPN
+329 CQQLYEQRAVTPD
-342 EKTVTYNAN
+342 EKTVTYDAN

-400 IPSDKQDSFSG
+400 IPSGMQDNLNG

-424 NFNSDMNAVDADG
+424 NFNSDMNAVDEDG
-437 NVIITVSDKHG
+437 NVIITVSAEHG

-608 YLGGCNLNTG
+608 YLGGNRDGGDTPAWKLS
-618 AGEGKENWL
+618 
-627 LRNTFEYIKVTLG
+627 NTFDYIKVTLG

-648 MTYSS
+648 TTYSS

-708 AASCTEAGNEAYW
+708 AATCTEAGNEAYW

-726 GKYFSDEKGE
+726 GKYFSDENGINEIEK
-736 NAIADLAAWKTGDG
+736 DSWVLKTL
-750 KINATGHNYG
+750 GH
-760 DITYTWSDGNTS
+760 DMTKTD
-772 CTAKKVCS
+772 AK
-780 VCKDEVTETV
+780 
-790 GTTSSA
+790 A
-796 KTPAT
+796 AT
-801 CTTKGTKT
+801 CTEDGNNEYYTCSRCGGVFKDEAGTQ
-809 YTATFSAPNGFV
+809 ATTVEAE
-821 TQTKD
+821 TLKKL
-826 VDIAAT
+826 

-869 PYVPGAPTYPASAP
+869 PYVPGAPTYPATAP
-883 AVPNGTV
+883 AAPNGTV
-890 TVSPANASKGANVTV
+890 TISPANASKGANVTV
-905 TVKPNEGYVLETL
+905 TVKPNDGYVLETL

-982 GVTNGLTDTMFG
+982 GVTNGLSDTMFG

-999 TRTQIVTFLWRATG
+999 TRAQIVTFLWRAAG

-1018 TASSFTDVPASAY
+1018 ATTSAMTDLNPNAY
-1031 YAKAVAWA
+1031 YYKAVLWA
-1039 IENGITNGMTET
+1039 IENGITDGMTET
-1051 TFAPNATCTRGQS
+1051 TFAPDATCTRGQS

-1070 ALKGTASGSTN
+1070 ALGKKVESSAS

-1086 SDAFYTDAINWAVA
+1086 SDAFYADAINWAVA

>member
-14 MMLNLLPTV
+14 MMLSLLPTV

-44 VVTSGPI
+44 VVTSGPMTI
-51 TLWTG
+51 WTD
-56 KEGQITVPEENEVRS
+56 KIVQITVPEGDTVRS
-71 SNADIVSVEQDGTAV
+71 SNEAIVSVTQDG

-97 EATAGES
+97 EVAAGES

-121 SLFHEKRISVMGDSI
+121 SLFHGKTISVMGDSI

-164 YWGDI
+164 YWGAI

-234 AKTVDWAQSYSD
+234 AKAVDWAQSYSD

-258 KATYPGAEIIAII
+258 KEIYPDAEIIAII

-291 HYDITTIDLRELRKQ
+291 HYDITTIDLRELRNQ

-329 CQQLYEQQAVTPN
+329 CQQLYEQRAVTPD
-342 EKTVTYNAN
+342 EKTVTYDAN

-400 IPSDKQDSFSG
+400 IPSGMQDNLNG

-424 NFNSDMNAVDADG
+424 NFNSDMNAVDEDG
-437 NVIITVSDKHG
+437 NVIITVSAEHG

-608 YLGGCNLNTG
+608 YLGGNRDGGDTPAWKLS
-618 AGEGKENWL
+618 
-627 LRNTFEYIKVTLG
+627 NTFDYIKVTLG

-648 MTYSS
+648 TTYSS

-708 AASCTEAGNEAYW
+708 AATCTEAGNEAYW

-726 GKYFSDEKGE
+726 GKYFSDENGINEIEK
-736 NAIADLAAWKTGDG
+736 DSWVLKTL
-750 KINATGHNYG
+750 GH
-760 DITYTWSDGNTS
+760 DMTKTD
-772 CTAKKVCS
+772 AK
-780 VCKDEVTETV
+780 
-790 GTTSSA
+790 A
-796 KTPAT
+796 AT
-801 CTTKGTKT
+801 CTEDGNNEYYTCSRCGGVFKDEAGTQ
-809 YTATFSAPNGFV
+809 ATTVEAE
-821 TQTKD
+821 TLKKL
-826 VDIAAT
+826 

-869 PYVPGAPTYPASAP
+869 PYVPGAPTYPATAP
-883 AVPNGTV
+883 AAPNGTV
-890 TVSPANASKGANVTV
+890 TISPANASKGANVTV
-905 TVKPNEGYVLETL
+905 TVKPNDGYVLETL

-982 GVTNGLTDTMFG
+982 GVTNGLSDTMFG

-999 TRTQIVTFLWRATG
+999 TRAQIVTFLWRAAG

-1018 TASSFTDVPASAY
+1018 ATTSAMTDLNPNAY
-1031 YAKAVAWA
+1031 YYKAVLWA
-1039 IENGITNGMTET
+1039 IENGITDGMTET
-1051 TFAPNATCTRGQS
+1051 TFAPDATCTRGQS

-1070 ALKGTASGSTN
+1070 ALGKKVESSAS

-1086 SDAFYTDAINWAVA
+1086 SDAFYADAINWAVA

>member
-1 MKRRLLASLLTLV
+1 M
-14 MMLNLLPTV
+14 
-23 AWARNDEG
+23 
-31 IDADSVEMYSSDD
+31 
-44 VVTSGPI
+44 TSGPI

-56 KEGQITVPEENEVRS
+56 KEGQITVPEGDTVRS
-71 SNADIVSVEQDGTAV
+71 SNTDIVSVEKNGTAV

-97 EATAGES
+97 EVTAGES

-121 SLFHEKRISVMGDSI
+121 ALFHGKTISVMGDSI

-169 ITRFGAAEGIDEAW
+169 ITRYGAAEGIDEAW

-226 TFDPDADY
+226 AFDPDADY
-234 AKTVDWAQSYSD
+234 AKTVDWAKSYSD

-291 HYDITTIDLRELRKQ
+291 HYDITTIDLRELRNQ

-329 CQQLYEQQAVTPN
+329 CQQLYEQRAVTPD

-351 GGSFKNGSDPIKQS
+351 GGSFKNGRDPIKQS
-365 VTAEL
+365 VTAKL

-385 QAAGGNKIA
+385 RAAGGNKIA

-400 IPSDKQDSFSG
+400 IPSGMQDNLNG
-411 TTLYAHWTHTFTW
+411 TTLYAHWTRSFTW
-424 NFNSDMNAVDADG
+424 DFDNNLDAVDADG
-437 NVIITVSDKHG
+437 NVIITVSAEHG

-618 AGEGKENWL
+618 AGVGKENWL

-648 MTYSS
+648 TTYSS

-708 AASCTEAGNEAYW
+708 AAACTEAGNEAYW

-726 GKYFSDEKGE
+726 GKYFSDENGTNEIEK
-736 NAIADLAAWKTGDG
+736 DSWVLKTL
-750 KINATGHNYG
+750 GH
-760 DITYTWSDGNTS
+760 DMTKTDAKEVTCTEDGNNEYYT
-772 CTAKKVCS
+772 CS
-780 VCKDEVTETV
+780 RCGGVFKDEAGTQATTVEAETL
-790 GTTSSA
+790 
-796 KTPAT
+796 K
-801 CTTKGTKT
+801 KL
-809 YTATFSAPNGFV
+809 
-821 TQTKD
+821 
-826 VDIAAT
+826 

-869 PYVPGAPTYPASAP
+869 PYVPGAPTYPATAP

-905 TVKPNEGYVLETL
+905 TVKPNDGYVLETL

-952 FMEDNSVFNFF
+952 FMEDNSVLNFF

-982 GVTNGLTDTMFG
+982 GVTNRLSDTMFG

-999 TRTQIVTFLWRATG
+999 TRAQIVTFLWRAAG

-1018 TASSFTDVPASAY
+1018 TASSFSDVPASAY
-1031 YAKAVAWA
+1031 YAKAVEWA

-1064 VTFLYR
+1064 VTFLHR

-1086 SDAFYTDAINWAVA
+1086 SDAFYADAINWAVA

-1122 IVTFLYRAYQGK
+1122 IVTFLYRTYQGK